1 MLQRLLTLLLLSLIL
16 LPPAARADDAID
28 QIEALL
34 QSVPKSDTPENQ
46 KLRESYQQ
54 ALQFA
59 REAERYREQSK
70 AYQQI
75 LIDYPKESARLKES
89 LHNYQPADRPPL
101 TSLKEEPLRQAIGLS
116 SNRQL
121 NLRKERQGVMDSLNQ
136 LESTGQEYHLR
147 VDDLRKQLQL
157 TRSQLERLSFS
168 SESDRQQEAQLLL
181 TRMKEQSLSD
191 RIQMLELEQ
200 LSAQQRND
208 LGKLKLQELNLAI
221 ADEDEWQAS
230 LLTQQNQLRR
240 EKTEQALEESERLRK
255 QLTTDMPLLLEQ
267 QQQNQALSIQ
277 LGTLEDQIERV
288 QDEQRSVDKNLFE
301 LNELVNSVR
310 EQLEWLQISNA
321 YGENLRSKLSD
332 LPPLFPL
339 DKLESA
345 IVNARMAKY
354 QYESEQDGL
363 KDTRQLRDKLLA
375 EEEVTLD
382 RPQLSVLDN
391 LLKAR
396 RQLLTRL
403 NDASDTLIQEQTRL
417 KLLYSRQ
424 NSKIDEI
431 REISASHLFWM
442 PDVRPFTPQVMLG
455 IPAALTLAFNPDN
468 WLQLPYAI
476 AENNPLSLTLAGIG
490 LLVLA
495 WSWFKLAR
503 HLNQYCDHIAP
514 RIGKVTQDKFSL
526 TSRLLLRS
534 LLASLPLPAMVLMV
548 RGLLEGA
555 WQYPFAVAIAR
566 GLGEIWFL
574 LLALVMAR
582 HLTLEKGILIHHF
595 RWPKERVQQV
605 WNQFRTLLLVLI
617 PSFFVQG
624 MANSYQEHA
633 FYDSLGRM
641 AFMIGALWLLLFFA
655 RLNRERLPL
664 TWGQSDMTKPHLL
677 HHFIWNSLML
687 APLLAVIGALFG
699 YFYTSRILLRQLEL
713 SLLMGLGCLL
723 VYYLAR
729 RWMLIQRRRL
739 AFERAKSK
747 RAEILA
753 QRGRDDNQEELSSE
767 IPDVV
772 EETELDLDTI
782 SAQSLGL
789 VRTLLM
795 LGFTMLVVVQWSDLN
810 SAFSF
815 LSNIE
820 VWQVS
825 SKIGGIEQLS
835 AITLQDLMLTA
846 FVFILTVVTARNL
859 PGLMELTLLQHL
871 SLSPGT
877 GFALTTTSK
886 YLVILIGALTGFSML
901 GIDWSKTQWL
911 VAALSVGLGF
921 GLQEIFANFVSGL
934 IILFEKPIRLGDT
947 VTIRDLTGTVTK
959 IKTRATTIVDWDRK
973 EIIVPNKAFITEQF
987 INWSLSD
994 AITRVKLRIRIG
1006 LTRDP
1011 KLVQRILE
1019 ESIQAST
1026 LVLETPTPEVFLIE
1040 FTDSALIYEIR
1051 LYVNNMDHR
1060 MPITHEV
1067 HSLVLEKMQQ
1077 QGLTLPHQQIDI
1089 HLSRG

>member
-1 MLQRLLTLLLLSLIL
+1 MLQRLLCLMLCLSL
-16 LPPAARADDAID
+16 LPFSAAQADDAVT
-28 QIEALL
+28 QVEELL
-34 QSVPKSDTPENQ
+34 QSIPKTDSPENQ
-46 KLRESYQQ
+46 QLRESYQQ
-54 ALQFA
+54 ALQYA
-59 REAERYREQSK
+59 RDAQRYREQGK

-89 LHNYQPADRPPL
+89 LHNYQPQSRPPL
-101 TSLKEEPLRQAIGLS
+101 SSLKEEALRQAISLS
-116 SNRQL
+116 SNRQI
-121 NLRKERQGVMDSLNQ
+121 NLRKERQAVTDSLNQ
-136 LESTGQEYHLR
+136 LESTGQEYHVR
-147 VDDLRKQLQL
+147 VDELRKQLLQ
-157 TRSQLERLSFS
+157 TRSQLDRLSFS
-168 SESDRQQEAQLLL
+168 NESDRLQEAQQLA
-181 TRMKEQSLSD
+181 TRLKEQSLSD

-221 ADEDEWQAS
+221 TDEDEWQNS
-230 LLTQQNQLRR
+230 LLNQQNQLRR
-240 EKTEQALEESERLRK
+240 EKTEQALAESERLRR
-255 QLTTDMPLLLEQ
+255 QLTSDLPLLQEQ
-267 QQQNQALSIQ
+267 QQQNQALSLQ
-277 LGTLEDQIERV
+277 LGALEDQIERV
-288 QDEQRSVDKNLFE
+288 QDEQRGIDTSLSGLSD
-301 LNELVNSVR
+301 LVNSVR

-321 YGENLRSKLSD
+321 YGENLRSKLAD
-332 LPPLFPL
+332 LPAYFPL
-339 DKLESA
+339 EKLESD
-345 IVNARMAKY
+345 IVKARMAKY
-354 QYESEQDGL
+354 QYETEQDAL
-363 KDTRQLRDKLLA
+363 KDPVQIRNNLLSGD
-375 EEEVTLD
+375 EITLD
-382 RPQLSVLDN
+382 RAQRAVLDN

-442 PDVRPFTPQVMLG
+442 PDVRPLTPAVLLG
-455 IPAALTLAFNPDN
+455 VPTALSLLLDPVN
-468 WLQLPYAI
+468 WLQLPRAI
-476 AENNPLSLTLAGIG
+476 VENNPMTLTLAGLG

-495 WSWFKLAR
+495 WCWAKLGR
-503 HLNQYCDHIAP
+503 HLVQYSHYIAP

-526 TSRLLLRS
+526 TSRLLVRS
-534 LLASLPLPAMVLMV
+534 LLAALPLPAMVLMM
-548 RGLLEGA
+548 RGLLDGA
-555 WQYPFAVAIAR
+555 WQYPFAVAVAR

-574 LLALVMAR
+574 LLALLVAR
-582 HLTLEKGILIHHF
+582 HLTLEKGILILHF
-595 RWPKERVQQV
+595 RWPKESVQRV
-605 WNQFRTLLLVLI
+605 WGQFRTLLLVLI

-633 FYDSLGRM
+633 VYDSLGRL
-641 AFMIGALWLLLFFA
+641 AFIIGALWLLLFFA

-664 TWGQSDMTKPHLL
+664 TWGQADMTKPHLL

-687 APLLAVIGALFG
+687 APLLAVLGSLFG

-713 SLLMGLGCLL
+713 SLLAGLGCLL
-723 VYYLAR
+723 IYYLAH

-739 AFERAKSK
+739 AFDRAKSK

-753 QRGRDDNQEELSSE
+753 QREREDDDLSSE
-767 IPDVV
+767 IPDAV
-772 EETELDLDTI
+772 EEPELDLDTI

-815 LSNIE
+815 LSSIE

-825 SKIGGIEQLS
+825 SKVAGIEQLS

-846 FVFILTVVTARNL
+846 FAFILTVVTARNL

-877 GFALTTTSK
+877 GFALTTVSK

-1006 LTRDP
+1006 LTQEP
-1011 KLVQRILE
+1011 KRVQQLLE
-1019 ESIQAST
+1019 QCVQEST
-1026 LVLETPTPEVFLIE
+1026 LVLDTPTPEVFLIE

-1067 HSLVLEKMQQ
+1067 HSLILEKLNQLGMP
-1077 QGLTLPHQQIDI
+1077 LPHQQIDI
-1089 HLSRG
+1089 RMSRG

>member
-1 MLQRLLTLLLLSLIL
+1 MLQRLLTLLLLSIFL
-16 LPPAARADDAID
+16 LPSAVRADDAIA
-28 QIEALL
+28 QAESLL

-59 REAERYREQSK
+59 REAQRYREQSK

-89 LHNYQPADRPPL
+89 LHNYQPAARPPL
-101 TSLKEEPLRQAIGLS
+101 TSLKEEALRQAIGLG

-147 VDDLRKQLQL
+147 VDELRKQLQL
-157 TRSQLERLSFS
+157 TRGQLERLGFS
-168 SESDRQQEAQLLL
+168 SESDRLQEAQLLL

-208 LGKLKLQELNLAI
+208 LGKLKLQELKLAI

-240 EKTEQALEESERLRK
+240 DKTEQALKESERLRK

-267 QQQNQALSIQ
+267 QQKNQALSIQ

-310 EQLEWLQISNA
+310 EQLEWLQVSNA
-321 YGENLRSKLSD
+321 FGENLRSKLSD
-332 LPPLFPL
+332 LPPHFPL

-354 QYESEQDGL
+354 QYESEQDSL
-363 KDTRQLRDKLLA
+363 KDTRQLRDKLIA

-382 RPQLSVLDN
+382 RPQQAVLDN

-396 RQLLTRL
+396 RLLLTRL

-431 REISASHLFWM
+431 REISASHLFWL
-442 PDVRPFTPQVMLG
+442 PDVRPLTPQVMLG

-476 AENNPLSLTLAGIG
+476 AENSPLSLTLAGTG
-490 LLVLA
+490 LLALI
-495 WSWFKLAR
+495 WCWFKLAR
-503 HLNQYCDHIAP
+503 HLNRYCDHIAP
-514 RIGKVTQDKFSL
+514 RVGKVTQDKFSL

-534 LLASLPLPAMVLMV
+534 LLAALPLPAMVLMV

-555 WQYPFAVAIAR
+555 WQYPFAVAVAR

-582 HLTLEKGILIHHF
+582 HLTLERGILIHHF
-595 RWPKERVQQV
+595 RWPRAQVQKV
-605 WNQFRTLLLVLI
+605 WGQFRTLLLVLI

-655 RLNRERLPL
+655 RLNRERLPI

-677 HHFIWNSLML
+677 HHFVWNSLML
-687 APLLAVIGALFG
+687 APLMAVIGSLFG
-699 YFYTSRILLRQLEL
+699 YFFTSRTLLRQLEL

-739 AFERAKSK
+739 AFERAKIK

-753 QRGRDDNQEELSSE
+753 QRGRDEHQEELSSE

-772 EETELDLDTI
+772 EDTELDLDTI

-795 LGFTMLVVVQWSDLN
+795 LGFTMLLVVQWSDLN

-815 LSNIE
+815 LSTIE

-846 FVFILTVVTARNL
+846 FVFILTIVTARNL

-886 YLVILIGALTGFSML
+886 YLVILLGALTGFSML

-994 AITRVKLRIRIG
+994 AITRVKLKIRIG

-1019 ESIQAST
+1019 ESIQASS

-1077 QGLTLPHQQIDI
+1077 QGLPLPHQQIDI

>member
-1 MLQRLLTLLLLSLIL
+1 MLQRLLCLMLCLSL
-16 LPPAARADDAID
+16 LPLSAQADDAIT
-28 QIEALL
+28 QVEELL
-34 QSVPKSDTPENQ
+34 QSVPKAETPENQ
-46 KLRESYQQ
+46 QLRESYQQ
-54 ALQFA
+54 ALQHA
-59 REAERYREQSK
+59 RDAQRYREQSK

-89 LHNYQPADRPPL
+89 LHNYQPQPRPPL
-101 TSLKEEPLRQAIGLS
+101 SSLKEEALSQAISLS
-116 SNRQL
+116 NNRQL
-121 NLRKERQGVMDSLNQ
+121 NLRKERQGVTDALNQ
-136 LESTGQEYHLR
+136 LESTGQEYHQR
-147 VDDLRKQLQL
+147 VDELRKQLQQ
-157 TRSQLERLSFS
+157 TRALLDRLSFS
-168 SESDRQQEAQLLL
+168 SQSDRLQEAQQLAARL
-181 TRMKEQSLSD
+181 KEQSLSD

-221 ADEDEWQAS
+221 TDEDEWQAS
-230 LLTQQNQLRR
+230 LLAQQNQLRR
-240 EKTEQALEESERLRK
+240 EKTEQALAESERLRK
-255 QLTTDMPLLLEQ
+255 QLTSDLPLLQEQ

-277 LGTLEDQIERV
+277 LGALEEQIERV
-288 QDEQRSVDKNLFE
+288 QDEQRDIDKSLSA
-301 LNELVNSVR
+301 LGDLVNSVR

-321 YGENLRSKLSD
+321 YGENLRSKLAD
-332 LPPLFPL
+332 LPAYFPL
-339 DKLESA
+339 EKLESA
-345 IVNARMAKY
+345 IVKARMAKY
-354 QYESEQDGL
+354 QYETEQDAL
-363 KDTRQLRDKLLA
+363 KDPAQVSAQLLGNDGLA
-375 EEEVTLD
+375 LD
-382 RPQLSVLDN
+382 RAQRSVLDN

-403 NDASDTLIQEQTRL
+403 NDTADTLIQEQTRL

-431 REISASHLFWM
+431 RDLSASHLFWM
-442 PDVRPFTPQVMLG
+442 PDVRPLSPAVLFGV
-455 IPAALTLAFNPDN
+455 PAALGLLLDPAN
-468 WLQLPYAI
+468 WLQLPRAI
-476 AENNPLSLTLAGIG
+476 AENSPMSLTLAGLG
-490 LLVLA
+490 LLVLG
-495 WSWFKLAR
+495 WCWVKLAR
-503 HLNQYCDHIAP
+503 HLTQYSQYIAP

-526 TSRLLLRS
+526 TSRLLMRS
-534 LLASLPLPAMVLMV
+534 LLAALPLPAMVLMLH
-548 RGLLEGA
+548 GLLDGA
-555 WQYPFAVAIAR
+555 WQYPFAVAVAR
-566 GLGEIWFL
+566 GLGEIGFL
-574 LLALVMAR
+574 LLALLLAR
-582 HLTLEKGILIHHF
+582 HLSLDKGILILHF
-595 RWPKERVQQV
+595 RWQKERVQRV
-605 WNQFRTLLLVLI
+605 WSQFRTLLLVLI
-617 PSFFVQG
+617 PCFFVQG
-624 MANSYQEHA
+624 MASSYQEHA
-633 FYDSLGRM
+633 FYDTLGRL
-641 AFMIGALWLLLFFA
+641 AFIVGALWLLLFFA
-655 RLNRERLPL
+655 RLNREKLPL
-664 TWGQSDMTKPHLL
+664 TWGQADMSKPHLL
-677 HHFIWNSLML
+677 HHFIWNCLML
-687 APLLAVIGALFG
+687 APLLAVLGSLFG
-699 YFYTSRILLRQLEL
+699 YFYTSRTLLRQLEL

-723 VYYLAR
+723 VYYLAH

-739 AFERAKSK
+739 AFDRAKSK

-753 QRGRDDNQEELSSE
+753 QREREEDDLSSE

-772 EETELDLDTI
+772 EEPELDLDTI

-825 SKIGGIEQLS
+825 SKVAGIEQLS

-859 PGLMELTLLQHL
+859 PGLMELSLLQHL

-886 YLVILIGALTGFSML
+886 YLVLLIGALTGFSML

-1006 LTRDP
+1006 LTQEP
-1011 KLVQRILE
+1011 KRVQQLLE
-1019 ESIQAST
+1019 QCVREST
-1026 LVLETPTPEVFLIE
+1026 LVLDTPTPEVFLIE

-1067 HSLVLEKMQQ
+1067 HSLILEKLHSVGMH
-1077 QGLTLPHQQIDI
+1077 LPHQQIDI
-1089 HLSRG
+1089 RMSRG

>member
-1 MLQRLLTLLLLSLIL
+1 MLQRLLCLMLCLSL
-16 LPPAARADDAID
+16 LPFSAAQADDAVT
-28 QIEALL
+28 QVEELL
-34 QSVPKSDTPENQ
+34 QSVPKTDSPENQ
-46 KLRESYQQ
+46 QLRESYQQ
-54 ALQFA
+54 ALQYA
-59 REAERYREQSK
+59 RDAQRYREQGK

-89 LHNYQPADRPPL
+89 LHDYQPQSRPPL
-101 TSLKEEPLRQAIGLS
+101 SSLKEEALRQAIGLS
-116 SNRQL
+116 SNRQI
-121 NLRKERQGVMDSLNQ
+121 NLRKERQAVTDSLNQ
-136 LESTGQEYHLR
+136 LESTGQEYHVR
-147 VDDLRKQLQL
+147 VDELRKQLLQ
-157 TRSQLERLSFS
+157 TRSQLDRLSFS
-168 SESDRQQEAQLLL
+168 NESDRLQEAQQLA
-181 TRMKEQSLSD
+181 TRLKEQSLSD

-221 ADEDEWQAS
+221 TDEDEWQNS
-230 LLTQQNQLRR
+230 LLNQQNQLRR
-240 EKTEQALEESERLRK
+240 EKTEQALAESERLRR
-255 QLTTDMPLLLEQ
+255 QLTSDLPLLQEQ
-267 QQQNQALSIQ
+267 QQQNQALSLQ
-277 LGTLEDQIERV
+277 LGALEDQIERV
-288 QDEQRSVDKNLFE
+288 QDEQRGIDTSLSG
-301 LNELVNSVR
+301 LNDLVNSVR

-321 YGENLRSKLSD
+321 YGENLRSKLAD
-332 LPPLFPL
+332 LPNYFPL
-339 DKLESA
+339 EKLESD
-345 IVNARMAKY
+345 IVKARMAKY
-354 QYESEQDGL
+354 QYETEQDAL
-363 KDTRQLRDKLLA
+363 KDTVQIRNNLLSGD
-375 EEEVTLD
+375 EITLD
-382 RPQLSVLDN
+382 RAQQAVLDN

-442 PDVRPFTPQVMLG
+442 PDVRPLTPAVLLG
-455 IPAALTLAFNPDN
+455 VPTALSLLLDPVN
-468 WLQLPYAI
+468 WLQLPRAI
-476 AENNPLSLTLAGIG
+476 VENNPMTLTLAGLG

-495 WSWFKLAR
+495 WCWAKLGR
-503 HLNQYCDHIAP
+503 HLVHYSHYIAP

-526 TSRLLLRS
+526 TSRLLVRS
-534 LLASLPLPAMVLMV
+534 LLAALPLPAMVLMM
-548 RGLLEGA
+548 RGLLDGA
-555 WQYPFAVAIAR
+555 WQYPFAVAVAR

-574 LLALVMAR
+574 LLALLVAR
-582 HLTLEKGILIHHF
+582 HLTLEKGILILHF
-595 RWPKERVQQV
+595 RWPKEPVQRV
-605 WNQFRTLLLVLI
+605 WGQFRTLLLVLI

-633 FYDSLGRM
+633 FYDSLGRL
-641 AFMIGALWLLLFFA
+641 AFIVGALWLLLFFA
-655 RLNRERLPL
+655 RLNREKLPL
-664 TWGQSDMTKPHLL
+664 TWGQADMTKPHLL

-687 APLLAVIGALFG
+687 APLLAVLGSLFG

-713 SLLMGLGCLL
+713 SLLAGLGCLL
-723 VYYLAR
+723 VYYLAH

-739 AFERAKSK
+739 AFDRAKSK

-753 QRGRDDNQEELSSE
+753 QRERDEDDLSSE

-772 EETELDLDTI
+772 EEPELDLDTI

-815 LSNIE
+815 LSSIE

-825 SKIGGIEQLS
+825 SKVAGIEQLS

-846 FVFILTVVTARNL
+846 FAFILTVVTARNL

-877 GFALTTTSK
+877 GFALTTVSK

-1006 LTRDP
+1006 LIQEP
-1011 KLVQRILE
+1011 KRVQQLLE
-1019 ESIQAST
+1019 QCVQEST
-1026 LVLETPTPEVFLIE
+1026 LVLDTPTPEVFLIE

-1067 HSLVLEKMQQ
+1067 HSLILEKLNQLGMP
-1077 QGLTLPHQQIDI
+1077 LPHQQIDI
-1089 HLSRG
+1089 RMSRG

>member
-1 MLQRLLTLLLLSLIL
+1 MLQRLLCLMLCLSLF
-16 LPPAARADDAID
+16 PFSAVQADDAIT
-28 QIEALL
+28 QVEELL
-34 QSVPKSDTPENQ
+34 QSIPKTDTPENQ
-46 KLRESYQQ
+46 QLRESYQQ
-54 ALQFA
+54 ALQYA
-59 REAERYREQSK
+59 RDAQRYREQGK

-75 LIDYPKESARLKES
+75 LIDYPKESARLKEG
-89 LHNYQPADRPPL
+89 LHNYQPQSRPSL
-101 TSLKEEPLRQAIGLS
+101 SSLKEDALRQAISLS

-121 NLRKERQGVMDSLNQ
+121 NLRKERQAVTDSLNQ

-147 VDDLRKQLQL
+147 VDELRKQLLQ
-157 TRSQLERLSFS
+157 TRSLLDRLSFS
-168 SESDRQQEAQLLL
+168 NESDRLQEAQQLA
-181 TRMKEQSLSD
+181 TRLKEQSLSD

-221 ADEDEWQAS
+221 TDEDEWQTS
-230 LLTQQNQLRR
+230 LLAQQNQLRR
-240 EKTEQALEESERLRK
+240 DKTEQALAESERLRR
-255 QLTTDMPLLLEQ
+255 QLTSDLPLLQEQ
-267 QQQNQALSIQ
+267 QQQNQALSLQ
-277 LGTLEDQIERV
+277 LGALEDQIERV
-288 QDEQRSVDKNLFE
+288 QDEQRGVDTSLSG

-321 YGENLRSKLSD
+321 YGENLRSKLAD
-332 LPPLFPL
+332 LPAYFPL
-339 DKLESA
+339 ERLESA
-345 IVNARMAKY
+345 IVKARMAKY
-354 QYESEQDGL
+354 QYETEQDAL
-363 KDTRQLRDKLLA
+363 KDPVQLRNSLLSGDGI
-375 EEEVTLD
+375 TLD
-382 RPQLSVLDN
+382 RAQRAVLDN

-431 REISASHLFWM
+431 RELSASHLFWM
-442 PDVRPFTPQVMLG
+442 PDVRPLSPAVLLG
-455 IPAALTLAFNPDN
+455 VPAALGLAFNPAN
-468 WLQLPYAI
+468 WLQLPRAI
-476 AENNPLSLTLAGIG
+476 AENNPLSLTLAGLG
-490 LLVLA
+490 LLGLA
-495 WSWFKLAR
+495 WCWLKLAR
-503 HLNQYCDHIAP
+503 HLIQYSQYIAP

-526 TSRLLLRS
+526 TSRLLVRS
-534 LLASLPLPAMVLMV
+534 VLAALPLPAMVLMV
-548 RGLLEGA
+548 HGLLDGA
-555 WQYPFAVAIAR
+555 WQYPFAMAVAR

-574 LLALVMAR
+574 LLALLVAR
-582 HLTLEKGILIHHF
+582 HLTLEKGILILHF
-595 RWPKERVQQV
+595 RWQKERVQRV
-605 WNQFRTLLLVLI
+605 WGQFRTLLLVLI

-624 MANSYQEHA
+624 MASSYQEHA
-633 FYDSLGRM
+633 FYDSLGRL
-641 AFMIGALWLLLFFA
+641 AFIIGALWLLLFFA
-655 RLNRERLPL
+655 RLNREKLPL
-664 TWGQSDMTKPHLL
+664 TWGQADMTKPHLL

-687 APLLAVIGALFG
+687 APLLAVLGALFG
-699 YFYTSRILLRQLEL
+699 YFYTSRTLLRQLEL
-713 SLLMGLGCLL
+713 SLLAGLGCLL
-723 VYYLAR
+723 VYYLAH

-739 AFERAKSK
+739 AFDRAKQK

-753 QRGRDDNQEELSSE
+753 QREREEDDLSSE

-772 EETELDLDTI
+772 EEPELDLDTI

-815 LSNIE
+815 LSSIE

-825 SKIGGIEQLS
+825 SKVAGIEQLS
-835 AITLQDLMLTA
+835 AITLQDLMLTVFA
-846 FVFILTVVTARNL
+846 FILTVVTARNL

-877 GFALTTTSK
+877 GFALTTVSK
-886 YLVILIGALTGFSML
+886 YLVLLIGALTGFSML

-994 AITRVKLRIRIG
+994 AITRVRLRIRIG
-1006 LTRDP
+1006 LTQNP
-1011 KLVQRILE
+1011 KQVQQLLE
-1019 ESIQAST
+1019 QSVREST
-1026 LVLETPTPEVFLIE
+1026 LVLDTPAPEVFLIE

-1067 HSLVLEKMQQ
+1067 HSLILEKLGQVGMH
-1077 QGLTLPHQQIDI
+1077 LPHQQIDI
-1089 HLSRG
+1089 RMSRG

>member
-1 MLQRLLTLLLLSLIL
+1 MLQRLLCLMLCLSL
-16 LPPAARADDAID
+16 LPFSAAQADDAVT
-28 QIEALL
+28 QVEELL
-34 QSVPKSDTPENQ
+34 QSVPKTDSPENQ
-46 KLRESYQQ
+46 QLRESYQQ
-54 ALQFA
+54 ALQYA
-59 REAERYREQSK
+59 RDAQRYREQGK

-89 LHNYQPADRPPL
+89 LHNYQPQSRPPL
-101 TSLKEEPLRQAIGLS
+101 SSLKEEALRQAIGLS
-116 SNRQL
+116 SNRQI
-121 NLRKERQGVMDSLNQ
+121 NLRKERQAVTDSLNQ
-136 LESTGQEYHLR
+136 LESTGQEYHVR
-147 VDDLRKQLQL
+147 VDELRKQLLQ
-157 TRSQLERLSFS
+157 TRSQLDRLSFS
-168 SESDRQQEAQLLL
+168 NESDRLQEAQQLA
-181 TRMKEQSLSD
+181 TRLKEQSLSD

-221 ADEDEWQAS
+221 TDEDEWQNS
-230 LLTQQNQLRR
+230 LLNQQNQLRR
-240 EKTEQALEESERLRK
+240 EKTEQALAESERLRR
-255 QLTTDMPLLLEQ
+255 QLTSDLPLLQEQ
-267 QQQNQALSIQ
+267 QQQNQALSLQ
-277 LGTLEDQIERV
+277 LGALEDQIERV
-288 QDEQRSVDKNLFE
+288 QDEQRGIDTSLSG
-301 LNELVNSVR
+301 LNDLVNSVR

-321 YGENLRSKLSD
+321 YGENLRSKLAD
-332 LPPLFPL
+332 LPNYFPL
-339 DKLESA
+339 EKLESD
-345 IVNARMAKY
+345 IVKARMAKY
-354 QYESEQDGL
+354 QYETEQDAL
-363 KDTRQLRDKLLA
+363 KDTVQIRNNLLSGD
-375 EEEVTLD
+375 EITLD
-382 RPQLSVLDN
+382 RAQQAVLDN

-442 PDVRPFTPQVMLG
+442 PDVRPLTPAVLLG
-455 IPAALTLAFNPDN
+455 VPTALSLLLDPVN
-468 WLQLPYAI
+468 WLQLPRAI
-476 AENNPLSLTLAGIG
+476 VENNPMTLTLAGLG

-495 WSWFKLAR
+495 WCWAKLGR
-503 HLNQYCDHIAP
+503 HLVQYSHYIAP

-526 TSRLLLRS
+526 TSRLLVRS
-534 LLASLPLPAMVLMV
+534 LLAALPLPAMVLMM
-548 RGLLEGA
+548 RGLLDGA
-555 WQYPFAVAIAR
+555 WQYPFAVAVAR

-574 LLALVMAR
+574 LLALLVAR
-582 HLTLEKGILIHHF
+582 HLTLEKGILILHF
-595 RWPKERVQQV
+595 RWPKEPVQRV
-605 WNQFRTLLLVLI
+605 WGQFRTLLLVLI

-633 FYDSLGRM
+633 FYDSLGRL
-641 AFMIGALWLLLFFA
+641 AFIVGALWLLLFFA
-655 RLNRERLPL
+655 RLNREKLPL
-664 TWGQSDMTKPHLL
+664 TWGQADMTKPHLL

-687 APLLAVIGALFG
+687 APLLAVLGSLFG

-713 SLLMGLGCLL
+713 SLLAGLGCLL
-723 VYYLAR
+723 VYYLAH

-739 AFERAKSK
+739 AFDRAKSK

-753 QRGRDDNQEELSSE
+753 QRERDEDDLSSE

-772 EETELDLDTI
+772 EEPELDLDTI

-815 LSNIE
+815 LSSIE

-825 SKIGGIEQLS
+825 SKVAGIEQLS

-846 FVFILTVVTARNL
+846 FAFILTVVTARNL

-877 GFALTTTSK
+877 GFALTTVSK

-973 EIIVPNKAFITEQF
+973 EI
-987 INWSLSD
+987 
-994 AITRVKLRIRIG
+994 
-1006 LTRDP
+1006 
-1011 KLVQRILE
+1011 
-1019 ESIQAST
+1019 
-1026 LVLETPTPEVFLIE
+1026 
-1040 FTDSALIYEIR
+1040 
-1051 LYVNNMDHR
+1051 
-1060 MPITHEV
+1060 
-1067 HSLVLEKMQQ
+1067 
-1077 QGLTLPHQQIDI
+1077 
-1089 HLSRG
+1089 

>member
-1 MLQRLLTLLLLSLIL
+1 MLQRLLCLMLYLSL
-16 LPPAARADDAID
+16 LPFSAVQADDAVT
-28 QIEALL
+28 QVEELL
-34 QSVPKSDTPENQ
+34 QSVPKTDSLENQ
-46 KLRESYQQ
+46 QLRESYQQ
-54 ALQFA
+54 ALQYA
-59 REAERYREQSK
+59 RDAQRYREQGK

-89 LHNYQPADRPPL
+89 LHNYQPQPRPPL
-101 TSLKEEPLRQAIGLS
+101 SSLKEETLRQAISLS
-116 SNRQL
+116 SNRQI
-121 NLRKERQGVMDSLNQ
+121 NLRKERQAVTDSLNQ
-136 LESTGQEYHLR
+136 LESTGQEYHVR
-147 VDDLRKQLQL
+147 VDELRKQLLQ
-157 TRSQLERLSFS
+157 TRSQLDRLSFS
-168 SESDRQQEAQLLL
+168 NESDRLQEAQQLA
-181 TRMKEQSLSD
+181 TRLKEQSLSD

-221 ADEDEWQAS
+221 TDEDEWQNS
-230 LLTQQNQLRR
+230 LLAQQNQLRR
-240 EKTEQALEESERLRK
+240 EKTVQALAESERLRR
-255 QLTTDMPLLLEQ
+255 QLTSDLPLLQEQ
-267 QQQNQALSIQ
+267 QQQNQALSLQ
-277 LGTLEDQIERV
+277 LGALEDQIERV
-288 QDEQRSVDKNLFE
+288 QDEQRGVDTSLSG
-301 LNELVNSVR
+301 LNDLVNSVR

-321 YGENLRSKLSD
+321 YGENLRSKLAD
-332 LPPLFPL
+332 LPAYFPL
-339 DKLESA
+339 EKLESD
-345 IVNARMAKY
+345 IVKARMAKY
-354 QYESEQDGL
+354 QYETEQDAL
-363 KDTRQLRDKLLA
+363 KDPAQIRNELLSGD
-375 EEEVTLD
+375 EITLD
-382 RPQLSVLDN
+382 RAQRAVLDN

-442 PDVRPFTPQVMLG
+442 PDVRPLTPAVLLG
-455 IPAALTLAFNPDN
+455 VPTALSLLLDPVN
-468 WLQLPYAI
+468 WLQLPRAI
-476 AENNPLSLTLAGIG
+476 VENNPMTLTLAGLG

-495 WSWFKLAR
+495 WCWAKLGR
-503 HLNQYCDHIAP
+503 HLVQYSHYIAP

-526 TSRLLLRS
+526 TSRLLMRS
-534 LLASLPLPAMVLMV
+534 LLAALPLPAMVLMV
-548 RGLLEGA
+548 RGLLDGA
-555 WQYPFAVAIAR
+555 WQYPFAVAVAR

-574 LLALVMAR
+574 LLALLVAR
-582 HLTLEKGILIHHF
+582 HLTLEKGILILHF
-595 RWPKERVQQV
+595 RWQKERVQKV
-605 WNQFRTLLLVLI
+605 WGQFRTLLLVLI

-633 FYDSLGRM
+633 FYDSLGRL
-641 AFMIGALWLLLFFA
+641 AFIVGALWLLLFFA
-655 RLNRERLPL
+655 RLNREKLPL
-664 TWGQSDMTKPHLL
+664 TWGQADMTKPHLL

-687 APLLAVIGALFG
+687 APLLAVLGTLFG

-713 SLLMGLGCLL
+713 SLLAGLGCLL
-723 VYYLAR
+723 VYYLAH

-739 AFERAKSK
+739 AFDRAKSK

-753 QRGRDDNQEELSSE
+753 QREREDDDLSSE

-772 EETELDLDTI
+772 EEPELDLDTI

-795 LGFTMLVVVQWSDLN
+795 LGFTMLVLVQWSDLN

-815 LSNIE
+815 LSSIE

-825 SKIGGIEQLS
+825 SKVAGIEQLS

-846 FVFILTVVTARNL
+846 FAFILTVVTARNL

-877 GFALTTTSK
+877 GFALTTVSK

-1006 LTRDP
+1006 LTQEP
-1011 KLVQRILE
+1011 KRVQQLLE
-1019 ESIQAST
+1019 QCVQEST
-1026 LVLETPTPEVFLIE
+1026 LVLDTPTPEVFLIE

-1067 HSLVLEKMQQ
+1067 HSLILEKLNQLGMH
-1077 QGLTLPHQQIDI
+1077 LPHQQIDI
-1089 HLSRG
+1089 RMSRG

>member
-1 MLQRLLTLLLLSLIL
+1 MLQRLLCLMLCLSL
-16 LPPAARADDAID
+16 LPFSAVQADDAVT
-28 QIEALL
+28 QVEELL
-34 QSVPKSDTPENQ
+34 QSVPKTDSLENQ
-46 KLRESYQQ
+46 QLRESYQQ
-54 ALQFA
+54 ALQYA
-59 REAERYREQSK
+59 RDAQRYREQGK

-89 LHNYQPADRPPL
+89 LHNYQPQPRPPL
-101 TSLKEEPLRQAIGLS
+101 SSLKEETLRQAISLS
-116 SNRQL
+116 SNRQI
-121 NLRKERQGVMDSLNQ
+121 NLRKERQAVTDSLNQ
-136 LESTGQEYHLR
+136 LESTGQEYHVR
-147 VDDLRKQLQL
+147 VDELRKQLLQ
-157 TRSQLERLSFS
+157 TRSQLDRLSFS
-168 SESDRQQEAQLLL
+168 NESDRLQEAQQLA
-181 TRMKEQSLSD
+181 TRLKEQSLSD

-221 ADEDEWQAS
+221 TDEDEWQNS
-230 LLTQQNQLRR
+230 LLAQQNQLRR
-240 EKTEQALEESERLRK
+240 EKTVQALAESERLRR
-255 QLTTDMPLLLEQ
+255 QLTSDLPLLQEQ
-267 QQQNQALSIQ
+267 QQQNQALSLQ
-277 LGTLEDQIERV
+277 LGALEDQIERV
-288 QDEQRSVDKNLFE
+288 QDEQRGVDTSLSG
-301 LNELVNSVR
+301 LNDLVNSVR

-321 YGENLRSKLSD
+321 YGENLRSKLAD
-332 LPPLFPL
+332 LPAYFPL
-339 DKLESA
+339 EKLESD
-345 IVNARMAKY
+345 IVKARMAKY
-354 QYESEQDGL
+354 QYETEQDAL
-363 KDTRQLRDKLLA
+363 KDPAQIRNELLSGD
-375 EEEVTLD
+375 EITLD
-382 RPQLSVLDN
+382 RAQRAVLDN

-442 PDVRPFTPQVMLG
+442 PDVRPLTPAVLLG
-455 IPAALTLAFNPDN
+455 VPTALSLLLDPVN
-468 WLQLPYAI
+468 WLQLPRAI
-476 AENNPLSLTLAGIG
+476 VENNPMTLTLAGLG

-495 WSWFKLAR
+495 WCWAKLGR
-503 HLNQYCDHIAP
+503 HLVQYSHYIAP

-526 TSRLLLRS
+526 TSRLLMRS
-534 LLASLPLPAMVLMV
+534 LLAALPLPAMVLMM
-548 RGLLEGA
+548 RGLLDGA
-555 WQYPFAVAIAR
+555 WQYPFAVAVAR

-574 LLALVMAR
+574 LLALLVAR
-582 HLTLEKGILIHHF
+582 HLTLEKGILILHF
-595 RWPKERVQQV
+595 RWQKERVQKV
-605 WNQFRTLLLVLI
+605 WGQFRTLLLVLI

-633 FYDSLGRM
+633 FYDSLGRL
-641 AFMIGALWLLLFFA
+641 AFIVGALWLLLFFA
-655 RLNRERLPL
+655 RLNREKLPL
-664 TWGQSDMTKPHLL
+664 TWGQADMTKPHLL

-687 APLLAVIGALFG
+687 APLLAVLGTLFG

-713 SLLMGLGCLL
+713 SLLAGLGCLL
-723 VYYLAR
+723 VYYLAH

-739 AFERAKSK
+739 AFDRAKSK

-753 QRGRDDNQEELSSE
+753 QREREEDDLSSE

-772 EETELDLDTI
+772 EEPELDLDTI

-795 LGFTMLVVVQWSDLN
+795 LGFTMLVLVQWSDLN

-815 LSNIE
+815 LSSIE

-825 SKIGGIEQLS
+825 SKVAGIEQLS

-846 FVFILTVVTARNL
+846 FAFILTVVTARNL

-877 GFALTTTSK
+877 GFALTTVSK

-1006 LTRDP
+1006 LTQEP
-1011 KLVQRILE
+1011 KRVQQLLE
-1019 ESIQAST
+1019 QCVQEST
-1026 LVLETPTPEVFLIE
+1026 LVLDTPTPEVFLIE

-1067 HSLVLEKMQQ
+1067 HSLILEKLNQLGMH
-1077 QGLTLPHQQIDI
+1077 LPHQQIDI
-1089 HLSRG
+1089 RMSRG

>member
-1 MLQRLLTLLLLSLIL
+1 MLQRLLCLMLCLSL
-16 LPPAARADDAID
+16 LPFSAAQADDAVT
-28 QIEALL
+28 QVEELL
-34 QSVPKSDTPENQ
+34 QSVPKTDSPENQ
-46 KLRESYQQ
+46 QLRESYQQ
-54 ALQFA
+54 ALQYA
-59 REAERYREQSK
+59 RDAQRYREQGK

-89 LHNYQPADRPPL
+89 LHNYQPQSRPPL
-101 TSLKEEPLRQAIGLS
+101 SSLKEEALRQAIGLS
-116 SNRQL
+116 SNRQI
-121 NLRKERQGVMDSLNQ
+121 NLRKERQAVTDSLNQ
-136 LESTGQEYHLR
+136 LESTGQEYHVR
-147 VDDLRKQLQL
+147 VDELRKQLLQ
-157 TRSQLERLSFS
+157 TRSQLDRLSFS
-168 SESDRQQEAQLLL
+168 NESDRLQEAQQLA
-181 TRMKEQSLSD
+181 TRLKEQSLSD

-221 ADEDEWQAS
+221 TDEDEWQNS
-230 LLTQQNQLRR
+230 LLNQQNQLRR
-240 EKTEQALEESERLRK
+240 EKTEQALAESERLRR
-255 QLTTDMPLLLEQ
+255 QLTSDLPLLQEQ
-267 QQQNQALSIQ
+267 QQQNQALSLQ
-277 LGTLEDQIERV
+277 LGALEDQIERV
-288 QDEQRSVDKNLFE
+288 QDEQRGIDTSLSG
-301 LNELVNSVR
+301 LNDLVNSVR

-321 YGENLRSKLSD
+321 YGENLRSKLAD
-332 LPPLFPL
+332 LPNYFPL
-339 DKLESA
+339 EKLESD
-345 IVNARMAKY
+345 IVKARMAKY
-354 QYESEQDGL
+354 QYETEQDAL
-363 KDTRQLRDKLLA
+363 KDTVQIRNNLLSGD
-375 EEEVTLD
+375 EITLD
-382 RPQLSVLDN
+382 RAQQAVLDN

-442 PDVRPFTPQVMLG
+442 PDVRPLTPAVLLG
-455 IPAALTLAFNPDN
+455 VPTALSLLLDPVN
-468 WLQLPYAI
+468 WLQLPRAI
-476 AENNPLSLTLAGIG
+476 VENNPMTLTLAGLG

-495 WSWFKLAR
+495 WCWAKLGR
-503 HLNQYCDHIAP
+503 HLVQYSHYIAP

-526 TSRLLLRS
+526 TSRLLVRS
-534 LLASLPLPAMVLMV
+534 LLAALPLPAMVLMM
-548 RGLLEGA
+548 RGLLDGA
-555 WQYPFAVAIAR
+555 WQYPFAVAVAR

-574 LLALVMAR
+574 LLALLVAR
-582 HLTLEKGILIHHF
+582 HLTLEKGILILHF
-595 RWPKERVQQV
+595 RWPKEPVQRV
-605 WNQFRTLLLVLI
+605 WGQFRTLLLVLI

-633 FYDSLGRM
+633 FYDSLGRL
-641 AFMIGALWLLLFFA
+641 AFIVGALWLLLFFA
-655 RLNRERLPL
+655 RLNREKLPL
-664 TWGQSDMTKPHLL
+664 TWGQADMTKPHLL

-687 APLLAVIGALFG
+687 APLLAVLGSLFG

-713 SLLMGLGCLL
+713 SLLAGLGCLL
-723 VYYLAR
+723 VYYLAH

-739 AFERAKSK
+739 AFDRAKSK

-753 QRGRDDNQEELSSE
+753 QRERDEDDLSSE

-772 EETELDLDTI
+772 EEPELDLDTI

-815 LSNIE
+815 LSSIE

-825 SKIGGIEQLS
+825 SKVAGIEQLS

-846 FVFILTVVTARNL
+846 FAFILTVVTARNL

-877 GFALTTTSK
+877 GFALTTVSK

-1006 LTRDP
+1006 LTQEP
-1011 KLVQRILE
+1011 KRVQQLLE
-1019 ESIQAST
+1019 QCVQEST
-1026 LVLETPTPEVFLIE
+1026 LVLDTPTPEVFLIE

-1067 HSLVLEKMQQ
+1067 HSLILEKLNQLGMH
-1077 QGLTLPHQQIDI
+1077 LPHQQIDI
-1089 HLSRG
+1089 RMSRG

>member
-1 MLQRLLTLLLLSLIL
+1 MLQRLLCLMLCLSL
-16 LPPAARADDAID
+16 LPFSAVQADDAVT
-28 QIEALL
+28 QVEELL
-34 QSVPKSDTPENQ
+34 QSVPKTDSLENQ
-46 KLRESYQQ
+46 QLRESYQQ
-54 ALQFA
+54 ALQYA
-59 REAERYREQSK
+59 RDAQRYREQGK

-89 LHNYQPADRPPL
+89 LHNYQPQPRPPL
-101 TSLKEEPLRQAIGLS
+101 SSLKEETLRQAISLS
-116 SNRQL
+116 SNRQI
-121 NLRKERQGVMDSLNQ
+121 NLRKERQAVTDSLNQ
-136 LESTGQEYHLR
+136 LESTGQEYHVR
-147 VDDLRKQLQL
+147 VDELRKQLLQ
-157 TRSQLERLSFS
+157 TRSQLDRLSFS
-168 SESDRQQEAQLLL
+168 NESDRLQEAQQLA
-181 TRMKEQSLSD
+181 TRLKEQSLSD

-221 ADEDEWQAS
+221 TDEDEWQNS
-230 LLTQQNQLRR
+230 LLAQQNQLRR
-240 EKTEQALEESERLRK
+240 EKTVQALAESERLRR
-255 QLTTDMPLLLEQ
+255 QLTSDLPLLQEQ
-267 QQQNQALSIQ
+267 QQQNQALSLQ
-277 LGTLEDQIERV
+277 LGALEDQIERV
-288 QDEQRSVDKNLFE
+288 QDEQRGVDTSLSG
-301 LNELVNSVR
+301 LNDLVNSVR

-321 YGENLRSKLSD
+321 YGENLRSKLAD
-332 LPPLFPL
+332 LPAYFPL
-339 DKLESA
+339 EKLESD
-345 IVNARMAKY
+345 IVKARMAKY
-354 QYESEQDGL
+354 QYETEQDAL
-363 KDTRQLRDKLLA
+363 KDPAQIRNELLSGD
-375 EEEVTLD
+375 EITLD
-382 RPQLSVLDN
+382 RAQRAVLDN

-442 PDVRPFTPQVMLG
+442 PDVRPLTPAVLLG
-455 IPAALTLAFNPDN
+455 VPTALSLLLDPVN
-468 WLQLPYAI
+468 WLQLPRAI
-476 AENNPLSLTLAGIG
+476 VENNPMTLTLAGLG

-495 WSWFKLAR
+495 WCWAKLGR
-503 HLNQYCDHIAP
+503 HLVQYSHYIAP

-526 TSRLLLRS
+526 TSRLLMRS
-534 LLASLPLPAMVLMV
+534 LLAALPLPAMVLMV
-548 RGLLEGA
+548 RGLLDGA
-555 WQYPFAVAIAR
+555 WQYPFAVAVAR

-574 LLALVMAR
+574 LLALLVAR
-582 HLTLEKGILIHHF
+582 HLTLEKGILILHF
-595 RWPKERVQQV
+595 RWQKERVQKV
-605 WNQFRTLLLVLI
+605 WGQFRTLLLVLI

-633 FYDSLGRM
+633 FYDSLGRL
-641 AFMIGALWLLLFFA
+641 AFIVGALWLLLFFA
-655 RLNRERLPL
+655 RLNREKLPL
-664 TWGQSDMTKPHLL
+664 TWGQADMTKPHLL

-687 APLLAVIGALFG
+687 APLLAVLGTLFG
-699 YFYTSRILLRQLEL
+699 YFYPSRILLRQLEL
-713 SLLMGLGCLL
+713 SLLAGLGCLL
-723 VYYLAR
+723 VYYLAH

-739 AFERAKSK
+739 AFDRAKSK

-753 QRGRDDNQEELSSE
+753 QREREDDDLSSE

-772 EETELDLDTI
+772 EEPELDLDTI

-795 LGFTMLVVVQWSDLN
+795 LGFTMLVLVQWSDLN

-815 LSNIE
+815 LSSIE

-825 SKIGGIEQLS
+825 SKVAGIEQLS

-846 FVFILTVVTARNL
+846 FAFILTVVTARNL

-877 GFALTTTSK
+877 GFALTTVSK

-1006 LTRDP
+1006 LTQEP
-1011 KLVQRILE
+1011 KRVQQLLE
-1019 ESIQAST
+1019 QCVQEST
-1026 LVLETPTPEVFLIE
+1026 LVLDTPTPEVFLIE

-1067 HSLVLEKMQQ
+1067 HSLILEKLNQLGMH
-1077 QGLTLPHQQIDI
+1077 LPHQQIDI
-1089 HLSRG
+1089 RMSRG

>member
-16 LPPAARADDAID
+16 LPPAVRADDAID

-101 TSLKEEPLRQAIGLS
+101 TSLKEEALRQAIGLS

-1089 HLSRG
+1089 HLSSG

>member
-1 MLQRLLTLLLLSLIL
+1 MLQRLLTFLLLSLLL
-16 LPPAARADDAID
+16 LPAAKADDAIA
-28 QIEALL
+28 QTEALL

-54 ALQFA
+54 ALQYA
-59 REAERYREQSK
+59 REALRYREQSK

-89 LHNYQPADRPPL
+89 LHNYQPLSRPPL
-101 TSLKEEPLRQAIGLS
+101 ATLKEEALRQAIGLS

-168 SESDRQQEAQLLL
+168 SESDRLQESQQLV

-208 LGKLKLQELNLAI
+208 LGKLKLQQLNLAI

-230 LLTQQNQLRR
+230 LLAQQNQLRR
-240 EKTEQALEESERLRK
+240 EKTELALKESERLRK

-267 QQQNQALSIQ
+267 QQKNQALSIQ

-288 QDEQRSVDKNLFE
+288 QDEQRTIDKNLFE
-301 LNELVNSVR
+301 LNDLVNSVR
-310 EQLEWLQISNA
+310 EQLEWLQISTA

-332 LPPLFPL
+332 LPAYFPL
-339 DKLESA
+339 DKLESE

-363 KDTRQLRDKLLA
+363 KDTNLLREKLLSG
-375 EEEVTLD
+375 EEVTLD

-431 REISASHLFWM
+431 RELSASHLFWL

-455 IPAALTLAFNPDN
+455 IPAALALAFNPNN

-476 AENNPLSLTLAGIG
+476 AENSPITLTLASLG
-490 LLVLA
+490 LLVLT
-495 WSWFKLAR
+495 WSWIKLAR
-503 HLNQYCDHIAP
+503 HLSQFCDYIAP

-534 LLASLPLPAMVLMV
+534 LIASLPLPAMVLMV

-555 WQYPFAVAIAR
+555 WQYPFAVAIGR

-582 HLTLEKGILIHHF
+582 HLTLERGILILHF

-687 APLLAVIGALFG
+687 APLLAVIGSLFG
-699 YFYTSRILLRQLEL
+699 YFYTSRTLLRQLEL

-723 VYYLAR
+723 IYYLAR

-747 RAEILA
+747 RAEMLA

-846 FVFILTVVTARNL
+846 FVFILTVVTSRNL

-877 GFALTTTSK
+877 GFALTTISK
-886 YLVILIGALTGFSML
+886 YLVILVGALTGFSML

-1019 ESIQAST
+1019 EAIHAST
-1026 LVLETPTPEVFLIE
+1026 LVLETPSPEVFLIE

>member
-16 LPPAARADDAID
+16 LPPAVRADDAID

-101 TSLKEEPLRQAIGLS
+101 TSLKEEALRQAIGLS

-555 WQYPFAVAIAR
+555 WQYPFAVAVAR

-772 EETELDLDTI
+772 EESELDLDTI

>member
-1 MLQRLLTLLLLSLIL
+1 MLQRLLCLLICFSL
-16 LPPAARADDAID
+16 LPSLAQADDAIT
-28 QIEALL
+28 QVEELL
-34 QSVPKSDTPENQ
+34 QGVPKTDTPENQ
-46 KLRESYQQ
+46 QLRESYQQ
-54 ALQFA
+54 ALQYA
-59 REAERYREQSK
+59 RDAQRYREQGK
-70 AYQQI
+70 VYQQI

-89 LHNYQPADRPPL
+89 LHNYQPQSRPPL
-101 TSLKEEPLRQAIGLS
+101 SSLKEEALRQAISLS
-116 SNRQL
+116 SNRQI
-121 NLRKERQGVMDSLNQ
+121 NLRKERQAVMDGLNQ

-147 VDDLRKQLQL
+147 VDELRKQLLQTRAQL
-157 TRSQLERLSFS
+157 DRLSFS
-168 SESDRQQEAQLLL
+168 NESDRLQEAHQLA
-181 TRMKEQSLSD
+181 TRLKEQSLSD

-221 ADEDEWQAS
+221 TDEDEWQNS
-230 LLTQQNQLRR
+230 LLTQQNLLRR
-240 EKTEQALEESERLRK
+240 EKTEQALAESERLRR
-255 QLTTDMPLLLEQ
+255 QLTSDLPLLQEQ
-267 QQQNQALSIQ
+267 QQQNQALSLQ
-277 LGTLEDQIERV
+277 LGALEEQIERV
-288 QDEQRSVDKNLFE
+288 QDEQRDIDKSLSG
-301 LNELVNSVR
+301 LNDLVNSVR

-321 YGENLRSKLSD
+321 YGENLRSKLAD
-332 LPPLFPL
+332 LPNYFPL
-339 DKLESA
+339 EKLESA
-345 IVNARMAKY
+345 IVKARMAKY
-354 QYESEQDGL
+354 QYETEQDAL
-363 KDTRQLRDKLLA
+363 KDPDQIRDNLLSGDDI
-375 EEEVTLD
+375 TLD
-382 RPQLSVLDN
+382 RAQQAVLDN

-431 REISASHLFWM
+431 RDISASHLFWM
-442 PDVRPFTPQVMLG
+442 PDVRPLTPTVLLG
-455 IPAALTLAFNPDN
+455 VPTALSLLIDPAN
-468 WLQLPYAI
+468 WLQLPRAI
-476 AENNPLSLTLAGIG
+476 VENNPMNLTLAGLG

-495 WSWFKLAR
+495 WCWTKLAR
-503 HLNQYCDHIAP
+503 HLTEYSQYIAP

-526 TSRLLLRS
+526 TSRLLVRS
-534 LLASLPLPAMVLMV
+534 LLAALPLPAMALMM
-548 RGLLEGA
+548 RGLLDGA
-555 WQYPFAVAIAR
+555 WQYPFAVAVAR

-574 LLALVMAR
+574 LLALLVVR
-582 HLTLEKGILIHHF
+582 HLTLEKGILILHF
-595 RWPKERVQQV
+595 RWPKEPVQRV
-605 WNQFRTLLLVLI
+605 WGQFRTLLLVLI

-633 FYDSLGRM
+633 FYDSLGRL
-641 AFMIGALWLLLFFA
+641 AFIVGALWLLLFFA
-655 RLNRERLPL
+655 RLNREKLPL
-664 TWGQSDMTKPHLL
+664 TWGQADMTKPHLL

-687 APLLAVIGALFG
+687 APLLAVLGSLFG
-699 YFYTSRILLRQLEL
+699 YFYTSRTLLRQLEL
-713 SLLMGLGCLL
+713 SLLLGLGCLL
-723 VYYLAR
+723 VYYLAH

-739 AFERAKSK
+739 AFDRAKSK

-753 QRGRDDNQEELSSE
+753 QRERDEDDLSSE

-772 EETELDLDTI
+772 EEPELDLDTI

-815 LSNIE
+815 LSSIE

-825 SKIGGIEQLS
+825 SKVAGIEQLS

-846 FVFILTVVTARNL
+846 FAFILTVVTARSL

-877 GFALTTTSK
+877 GFALTTVSK
-886 YLVILIGALTGFSML
+886 YMVILIGALTGFSML

-1006 LTRDP
+1006 LSQEP
-1011 KLVQRILE
+1011 KRVQQLLE
-1019 ESIQAST
+1019 QCVQESS
-1026 LVLETPTPEVFLIE
+1026 LVLDTPTPEVFLVE

-1067 HSLVLEKMQQ
+1067 HSLVLEKLRQ
-1077 QGLTLPHQQIDI
+1077 QGLELPHQQIDI
-1089 HLSRG
+1089 RMSRG

>member
-1 MLQRLLTLLLLSLIL
+1 MLQRLLCLMLCLSL
-16 LPPAARADDAID
+16 LPFSAAQADDAVT
-28 QIEALL
+28 QVEELL
-34 QSVPKSDTPENQ
+34 QSVPKTDSPENQ
-46 KLRESYQQ
+46 QLRESYQQ
-54 ALQFA
+54 ALQYA
-59 REAERYREQSK
+59 RDAQRYREQGK

-89 LHNYQPADRPPL
+89 LHNYQPQSRPPL
-101 TSLKEEPLRQAIGLS
+101 SSLKEEALRQAIGLS
-116 SNRQL
+116 SNRQI
-121 NLRKERQGVMDSLNQ
+121 NLRKERQAVTDSLNQ
-136 LESTGQEYHLR
+136 LESTGQEYHVR
-147 VDDLRKQLQL
+147 VDELRKQLLQ
-157 TRSQLERLSFS
+157 TRSQLDRLSFS
-168 SESDRQQEAQLLL
+168 NESDRLQEAQQLA
-181 TRMKEQSLSD
+181 TRLKEQSLSD

-221 ADEDEWQAS
+221 TDEDEWQNS
-230 LLTQQNQLRR
+230 LLNQQNQLRR
-240 EKTEQALEESERLRK
+240 EKTEQALAESERLRR
-255 QLTTDMPLLLEQ
+255 QLTSDLPLLQEQ
-267 QQQNQALSIQ
+267 QQQNQALSLQ
-277 LGTLEDQIERV
+277 LGALEDQIERV
-288 QDEQRSVDKNLFE
+288 QDEQRGIDTSLSG
-301 LNELVNSVR
+301 LNDLVNSVR

-321 YGENLRSKLSD
+321 YGENLRSKLAD
-332 LPPLFPL
+332 LPNYFPL
-339 DKLESA
+339 EKLESD
-345 IVNARMAKY
+345 IVKARMAKY
-354 QYESEQDGL
+354 QYETEQDAL
-363 KDTRQLRDKLLA
+363 KDTVQIRNNLLSGD
-375 EEEVTLD
+375 EITLD
-382 RPQLSVLDN
+382 RAQQAVLDN

-442 PDVRPFTPQVMLG
+442 PDVRPLTPAVLLG
-455 IPAALTLAFNPDN
+455 VPTALSLLLDPVN
-468 WLQLPYAI
+468 WLQLPRAI
-476 AENNPLSLTLAGIG
+476 VENNPMTLTLAGLG

-495 WSWFKLAR
+495 WCWAKLGR
-503 HLNQYCDHIAP
+503 HLVQYSHYIAP

-526 TSRLLLRS
+526 TSRLLVRS
-534 LLASLPLPAMVLMV
+534 LLAALPLPAMVLMM
-548 RGLLEGA
+548 RGLLDGA
-555 WQYPFAVAIAR
+555 WQYPFAVAVAR

-574 LLALVMAR
+574 LLALLVAR
-582 HLTLEKGILIHHF
+582 HLTLEKGILILHF
-595 RWPKERVQQV
+595 RWPKEPVQRV
-605 WNQFRTLLLVLI
+605 WGQFRTLLLVLI

-633 FYDSLGRM
+633 FYDSLGRL
-641 AFMIGALWLLLFFA
+641 AFIIGALWLLLFFA
-655 RLNRERLPL
+655 RLNREKLPL
-664 TWGQSDMTKPHLL
+664 TWGQADMTKPHLL

-687 APLLAVIGALFG
+687 APLLAVLGSLFG

-713 SLLMGLGCLL
+713 SLLAGLGCLL
-723 VYYLAR
+723 VYYLAH

-739 AFERAKSK
+739 AFDRAKSK

-753 QRGRDDNQEELSSE
+753 QRERDEDDLSSE

-772 EETELDLDTI
+772 EEPELDLDTI

-815 LSNIE
+815 LSSIE

-825 SKIGGIEQLS
+825 SKVAGIEQLS

-846 FVFILTVVTARNL
+846 FAFILTVVTARNL

-877 GFALTTTSK
+877 GFALTTVSK

-1006 LTRDP
+1006 LTQEP
-1011 KLVQRILE
+1011 KRVQQLLE
-1019 ESIQAST
+1019 QCVQEST
-1026 LVLETPTPEVFLIE
+1026 LVLDTPTPEVFLIE

-1067 HSLVLEKMQQ
+1067 HSLILEKLNQLGMH
-1077 QGLTLPHQQIDI
+1077 LPHQQIDI
-1089 HLSRG
+1089 RMSRG

>member
-1 MLQRLLTLLLLSLIL
+1 MLQRLLCLMLCLSL
-16 LPPAARADDAID
+16 LPFSAAQADDAVT
-28 QIEALL
+28 QVEELL
-34 QSVPKSDTPENQ
+34 QSVPKTDSPENQ
-46 KLRESYQQ
+46 QLRESYQQ
-54 ALQFA
+54 ALQYA
-59 REAERYREQSK
+59 RDAQRYREQGK

-89 LHNYQPADRPPL
+89 LHNYQPQPRPPL
-101 TSLKEEPLRQAIGLS
+101 SSLKEEALRQAIGLS
-116 SNRQL
+116 SNRQI
-121 NLRKERQGVMDSLNQ
+121 NLRKERQAVTDSLNQ
-136 LESTGQEYHLR
+136 LESTGQEYHVR
-147 VDDLRKQLQL
+147 VDELRKQLLQ
-157 TRSQLERLSFS
+157 TRSQLDRLSFS
-168 SESDRQQEAQLLL
+168 NESDRLQEAQQLA
-181 TRMKEQSLSD
+181 TRLKEQSLSD

-221 ADEDEWQAS
+221 TDEDEWQNS
-230 LLTQQNQLRR
+230 LLNQQNQLRR
-240 EKTEQALEESERLRK
+240 EKTEQALAESERLRR
-255 QLTTDMPLLLEQ
+255 QLTSDLPLLQEQ
-267 QQQNQALSIQ
+267 QQQNQALSLQ
-277 LGTLEDQIERV
+277 LGALEDQIERV
-288 QDEQRSVDKNLFE
+288 QDEQRGIDTSLSG
-301 LNELVNSVR
+301 LNDLVNSVR

-321 YGENLRSKLSD
+321 YGENLRSKLAD
-332 LPPLFPL
+332 LPNYFPL
-339 DKLESA
+339 EKLESD
-345 IVNARMAKY
+345 IVKARMAKY
-354 QYESEQDGL
+354 QYETEQDAL
-363 KDTRQLRDKLLA
+363 KDPAQIRNNLLSGD
-375 EEEVTLD
+375 EITLD
-382 RPQLSVLDN
+382 RAQQAVLDN

-442 PDVRPFTPQVMLG
+442 PDVRPLTPAVLLG
-455 IPAALTLAFNPDN
+455 VPTALSLLLDPVN
-468 WLQLPYAI
+468 WLQLPRAI
-476 AENNPLSLTLAGIG
+476 VENNPMTLTLAGLG

-495 WSWFKLAR
+495 WCWAKLGR
-503 HLNQYCDHIAP
+503 HLVQYSHYIAP

-526 TSRLLLRS
+526 TSRLLVRS
-534 LLASLPLPAMVLMV
+534 LLAALPLPAMVLMM
-548 RGLLEGA
+548 RGLLDGA
-555 WQYPFAVAIAR
+555 WQYPFAVAVAR

-574 LLALVMAR
+574 LLALLVAR
-582 HLTLEKGILIHHF
+582 HLTLEKGILILHF
-595 RWPKERVQQV
+595 RWPKEPVQRV
-605 WNQFRTLLLVLI
+605 WGQFRTLLLVLI

-633 FYDSLGRM
+633 FYDSLGRL
-641 AFMIGALWLLLFFA
+641 AFIVGALWLLLFFA
-655 RLNRERLPL
+655 RLNREKLPL
-664 TWGQSDMTKPHLL
+664 TWGQADMTKPHLL

-687 APLLAVIGALFG
+687 APLLAVLGSLFG

-713 SLLMGLGCLL
+713 SLLAGLGCLL
-723 VYYLAR
+723 VYYLAH

-739 AFERAKSK
+739 AFDRAKSK

-753 QRGRDDNQEELSSE
+753 QRERDEDDLSSE

-772 EETELDLDTI
+772 EEPELDLDTI

-815 LSNIE
+815 LSSIE

-825 SKIGGIEQLS
+825 SKVAGIEQLS

-846 FVFILTVVTARNL
+846 FAFILTVVTARNL

-877 GFALTTTSK
+877 GFALTTVSK

-1006 LTRDP
+1006 LTQEP
-1011 KLVQRILE
+1011 KRVQQLLE
-1019 ESIQAST
+1019 QCVQEST
-1026 LVLETPTPEVFLIE
+1026 LVLDTPTPEVFLIE

-1067 HSLVLEKMQQ
+1067 HSLILEKLNQLGMH
-1077 QGLTLPHQQIDI
+1077 LPHQQIDI
-1089 HLSRG
+1089 RMSRG

>member
-1 MLQRLLTLLLLSLIL
+1 MLQRLLTLLLLSLLL
-16 LPPAARADDAID
+16 LPPIVRADDAIA
-28 QIEALL
+28 QAESLL

-89 LHNYQPADRPPL
+89 LHNYQPAARPPL
-101 TSLKEEPLRQAIGLS
+101 ASLKEEALRQAIGLS

-332 LPPLFPL
+332 LPPQFPL

-345 IVNARMAKY
+345 IVSARMAKY

-363 KDTRQLRDKLLA
+363 KDTRQLRDKLMA

-382 RPQLSVLDN
+382 RPQQAVLDN

-476 AENNPLSLTLAGIG
+476 AENSPLSLTLAGIG

-503 HLNQYCDHIAP
+503 HLSLYCDRIAP

-534 LLASLPLPAMVLMV
+534 LLAALPLPAMVLMV

-555 WQYPFAVAIAR
+555 WQYPFAVAVAR

-582 HLTLEKGILIHHF
+582 HLTLERGILIHHF
-595 RWPKERVQQV
+595 RWPREQVQKV
-605 WNQFRTLLLVLI
+605 WGQFRTLLLVLI

-664 TWGQSDMTKPHLL
+664 TWGQTDMTKPHLL

-699 YFYTSRILLRQLEL
+699 YFYTSRTLLRQLEL

-753 QRGRDDNQEELSSE
+753 QRGREEGHDELSSE
-767 IPDVV
+767 TPDVV

>member
-1 MLQRLLTLLLLSLIL
+1 MLQRLLTLFLFCLVPLSS
-16 LPPAARADDAID
+16 AWAEDAVT
-28 QIEALL
+28 QAEALL

-75 LIDYPKESARLKES
+75 LIDYPQESSRLKES
-89 LHNYQPADRPPL
+89 LHNYQPAARPPL
-101 TSLKEEPLRQAIGLS
+101 SRLKEETLRQAIGLS
-116 SNRQL
+116 NNRQL

-157 TRSQLERLSFS
+157 TRSQLDRLSLG
-168 SESDRQQEAQLLL
+168 SESDRLLEAQQLV

-200 LSAQQRND
+200 LSSQQRND

-221 ADEDEWQAS
+221 ADEDEWQTS
-230 LLTQQNQLRR
+230 LLNQQNQLRR
-240 EKTEQALEESERLRK
+240 EKTEQALAESERLRK
-255 QLTTDMPLLLEQ
+255 QLTSDMPLLLEQ
-267 QQQNQALSIQ
+267 QKQNQALSLQ
-277 LGTLEDQIERV
+277 LSGLEDEIERV
-288 QDEQRSVDKNLFE
+288 QDEQRTIDKNLFT

-321 YGENLRSKLSD
+321 YGENLRSKLAD
-332 LPPLFPL
+332 LPAYFPL

-345 IVNARMAKY
+345 IVNARRAKY
-354 QYESEQDGL
+354 QYETEQDDL
-363 KDTRQLRDKLLA
+363 VDPRQLREQLLA
-375 EEEVTLD
+375 GEEVTLD
-382 RPQLSVLDN
+382 RSQQAVLDN

-431 REISASHLFWM
+431 RELSASHLFWL
-442 PDVRPFTPQVMLG
+442 PDVRPFTPQVILG
-455 IPAALTLAFNPDN
+455 IPAALALAFNPNN
-468 WLQLPYAI
+468 WLQLPRAI
-476 AENNPLSLTLAGIG
+476 AENNPLTLTMAGLG

-495 WSWFKLAR
+495 WSWFKLAG
-503 HLNQYCDHIAP
+503 HLVRFCEHVAP

-526 TSRLLLRS
+526 TSRLLLRT
-534 LLASLPLPAMVLMV
+534 LIASLPFPAMVLMV
-548 RGLLEGA
+548 RGLLEGV
-555 WQYPFAVAIAR
+555 WQYPFAVAVGR

-574 LLALVMAR
+574 LLALMMAR

-595 RWPKERVQQV
+595 RWSKERVQRV
-605 WNQFRTLLLVLI
+605 WGQFRTLLLVLI

-633 FYDSLGRM
+633 FYDSLGRL
-641 AFMIGALWLLLFFA
+641 AFIIGALWLLLFFA

-664 TWGQSDMTKPHLL
+664 TWGQSDMSKPHLL

-687 APLLAVIGALFG
+687 APLLAVIGSLFG
-699 YFYTSRILLRQLEL
+699 YFYTSRTLLRQLEL
-713 SLLMGLGCLL
+713 SLLMGLGALL

-753 QRGRDDNQEELSSE
+753 QRDDPNSDLSSE

-795 LGFTMLVVVQWSDLN
+795 LGFTMLLLVQWSDLN

-825 SKIGGIEQLS
+825 NKIGGIEQLS
-835 AITLQDLMLTA
+835 AITLQDLMMTA
-846 FVFILTVVTARNL
+846 FIFILTVVTARNL

-877 GFALTTTSK
+877 GFALTTVSK

-1026 LVLETPTPEVFLIE
+1026 LVLESPTPEVFLVE

-1051 LYVNNMDHR
+1051 IYVNNMDHR

-1067 HSLVLEKMQQ
+1067 HSLVLDKLQQ

-1089 HLSRG
+1089 HLTRG

>member
-16 LPPAARADDAID
+16 LPPAVRADDAID

-101 TSLKEEPLRQAIGLS
+101 TSLKEEALRQAIGLS

-503 HLNQYCDHIAP
+503 HLNQYCDNIAP
-514 RIGKVTQDKFSL
+514 QIGKVTQDKFSL

-555 WQYPFAVAIAR
+555 WQYPFAVAVAR

-582 HLTLEKGILIHHF
+582 HLTLERGILTHHF
-595 RWPKERVQQV
+595 RWPRERVQQV

-713 SLLMGLGCLL
+713 SLLMGLSCLL

>member
-16 LPPAARADDAID
+16 LPPAVRADDAID

-101 TSLKEEPLRQAIGLS
+101 TSLKEEALRQAIGLS

-555 WQYPFAVAIAR
+555 WQYPFAVAVAR

-1067 HSLVLEKMQQ
+1067 HSLVLENMQQ

>member
-16 LPPAARADDAID
+16 LPPAVRADDAID

-101 TSLKEEPLRQAIGLS
+101 TSLKEEALRQAIGLS

-555 WQYPFAVAIAR
+555 WQYPFAVAVAR

-1011 KLVQRILE
+1011 KLVLRILE

>member
-1 MLQRLLTLLLLSLIL
+1 MLQRLLCLMLCLSL
-16 LPPAARADDAID
+16 LPFAAAQADDAVT
-28 QIEALL
+28 QVEELL
-34 QSVPKSDTPENQ
+34 QSVPKTDSPENQ
-46 KLRESYQQ
+46 QLRESYQQ
-54 ALQFA
+54 ALQYA
-59 REAERYREQSK
+59 RDAQRYREQGK

-89 LHNYQPADRPPL
+89 LHNYQPQSRPPL
-101 TSLKEEPLRQAIGLS
+101 SSPKEEALRQAISLS
-116 SNRQL
+116 SNRQI
-121 NLRKERQGVMDSLNQ
+121 NLRKERQAVTDSLNQ
-136 LESTGQEYHLR
+136 LESTGQEYHVR
-147 VDDLRKQLQL
+147 VDELRKQLLQ
-157 TRSQLERLSFS
+157 TRSQLDRLSFS
-168 SESDRQQEAQLLL
+168 NESDRQQEAQQLA
-181 TRMKEQSLSD
+181 TRLKEQSLSD

-221 ADEDEWQAS
+221 TDEDEWQNS
-230 LLTQQNQLRR
+230 LLNQQNQLRR
-240 EKTEQALEESERLRK
+240 EKTEQALAESERLRR
-255 QLTTDMPLLLEQ
+255 QLTSDLPLLQEQ
-267 QQQNQALSIQ
+267 QQQNQALSLQ
-277 LGTLEDQIERV
+277 LGALEDQIERV
-288 QDEQRSVDKNLFE
+288 QDEQRGIDTSLSG
-301 LNELVNSVR
+301 LNDLVNSVR

-321 YGENLRSKLSD
+321 YGENLRSKLAD
-332 LPPLFPL
+332 LPNYFPL
-339 DKLESA
+339 EKLESD
-345 IVNARMAKY
+345 IVKARMAKY
-354 QYESEQDGL
+354 QYETEQDAL
-363 KDTRQLRDKLLA
+363 KDTVQIRNNLLSGD
-375 EEEVTLD
+375 EITLD
-382 RPQLSVLDN
+382 RAQQAVLDN

-442 PDVRPFTPQVMLG
+442 PDVRPLTPAVLLG
-455 IPAALTLAFNPDN
+455 VPTALSLLLDPVN
-468 WLQLPYAI
+468 WLQLPRAI
-476 AENNPLSLTLAGIG
+476 VENNPMTLTLAGLG

-495 WSWFKLAR
+495 WCWAKLGR
-503 HLNQYCDHIAP
+503 HLVQYSHYIAP

-526 TSRLLLRS
+526 TSRLLVRS
-534 LLASLPLPAMVLMV
+534 LLAALPLPAMVLMM
-548 RGLLEGA
+548 RGLLDGA
-555 WQYPFAVAIAR
+555 WQYPFAVAVAR

-574 LLALVMAR
+574 LLALLVAR
-582 HLTLEKGILIHHF
+582 HLTLEKGILILHF
-595 RWPKERVQQV
+595 RWPKEPVQRV
-605 WNQFRTLLLVLI
+605 WGQFRTLLLVLI

-633 FYDSLGRM
+633 FYDSLGRL
-641 AFMIGALWLLLFFA
+641 AFIVGALWLLLFFA
-655 RLNRERLPL
+655 RLNREKLPL
-664 TWGQSDMTKPHLL
+664 TWGQADMTKPHLL

-687 APLLAVIGALFG
+687 APLLAVLGTLFG

-713 SLLMGLGCLL
+713 SLLAGLGCLL
-723 VYYLAR
+723 VYYLAH

-739 AFERAKSK
+739 AFDRAKSK

-753 QRGRDDNQEELSSE
+753 QREREDDDLSSE

-772 EETELDLDTI
+772 EEPELDLDTI

-795 LGFTMLVVVQWSDLN
+795 LGFTMLVLVQWSDLN

-815 LSNIE
+815 LSSIE

-825 SKIGGIEQLS
+825 SKVAGIEQLS

-846 FVFILTVVTARNL
+846 FAFILTVVTARNL

-877 GFALTTTSK
+877 GFALTTVSK

-1006 LTRDP
+1006 LTQEP
-1011 KLVQRILE
+1011 KRVQQLLE
-1019 ESIQAST
+1019 QCVQEST
-1026 LVLETPTPEVFLIE
+1026 LVLDTPTPEVFLIE

-1067 HSLVLEKMQQ
+1067 HSLILEKLNQLGMH
-1077 QGLTLPHQQIDI
+1077 LPHQQIDI
-1089 HLSRG
+1089 RMSRG

>member
-1 MLQRLLTLLLLSLIL
+1 MLQRLLTLLLLSLML
-16 LPPAARADDAID
+16 LPPAVRADDAIA
-28 QIEALL
+28 QAESLL

-75 LIDYPKESARLKES
+75 LIDYPKESAHLKDS
-89 LHNYQPADRPPL
+89 LHNYQPAARPSL
-101 TSLKEEPLRQAIGLS
+101 ANLKEEALRQAIGLS

-288 QDEQRSVDKNLFE
+288 QDEQRSVDKNLFA

-332 LPPLFPL
+332 LPPQFPL

-363 KDTRQLRDKLLA
+363 KDTRQLRDKLMA

-382 RPQLSVLDN
+382 RPQQAVLDN
-391 LLKAR
+391 LLKAQ

-476 AENNPLSLTLAGIG
+476 AENSPLSLTLAGIG

-534 LLASLPLPAMVLMV
+534 LLAALPLPAMVLMV

-555 WQYPFAVAIAR
+555 WQYPFAVAVAR

-582 HLTLEKGILIHHF
+582 HLTLERGILTHHF
-595 RWPKERVQQV
+595 RWPREQVQKV
-605 WNQFRTLLLVLI
+605 WGQFRTLLLVLI

-664 TWGQSDMTKPHLL
+664 TWGQADMTKPHLL

-699 YFYTSRILLRQLEL
+699 YFYTSRTLLRQLEL
-713 SLLMGLGCLL
+713 SLLVGLGCLL

-772 EETELDLDTI
+772 EENELDLDTI

-886 YLVILIGALTGFSML
+886 YMMILIGALTGFSML

-1019 ESIQAST
+1019 ESIQASA

-1077 QGLTLPHQQIDI
+1077 QGLPLPHQQIDI

>member
-1 MLQRLLTLLLLSLIL
+1 MLQRLLCLMLCLSL
-16 LPPAARADDAID
+16 LPFSAVQADDAVT
-28 QIEALL
+28 QVEELL
-34 QSVPKSDTPENQ
+34 QSVPKTDSLENQ
-46 KLRESYQQ
+46 QLRESYQQ
-54 ALQFA
+54 ALQYA
-59 REAERYREQSK
+59 RDAQRYREQGK

-89 LHNYQPADRPPL
+89 LHNYQPQPRPPL
-101 TSLKEEPLRQAIGLS
+101 SSLKEETLRQAISLS
-116 SNRQL
+116 SNRQI
-121 NLRKERQGVMDSLNQ
+121 NLRKERQAVTDSLNQ
-136 LESTGQEYHLR
+136 LESTGQEYHVR
-147 VDDLRKQLQL
+147 VDELRKQLLQ
-157 TRSQLERLSFS
+157 TRSQLDRLSFS
-168 SESDRQQEAQLLL
+168 NESDRLQEAQQLA
-181 TRMKEQSLSD
+181 TRLKEQSLSD

-221 ADEDEWQAS
+221 TDEDEWQNS
-230 LLTQQNQLRR
+230 LLAQQNQLRR
-240 EKTEQALEESERLRK
+240 EKTVQALAESERLRR
-255 QLTTDMPLLLEQ
+255 QLTSDLPLLQEQ
-267 QQQNQALSIQ
+267 QQQNQALSLQ
-277 LGTLEDQIERV
+277 LGALEDQIERV
-288 QDEQRSVDKNLFE
+288 QDEQRGVDTSLSG
-301 LNELVNSVR
+301 LNDLVNSVR

-321 YGENLRSKLSD
+321 YGENLRSKLAD
-332 LPPLFPL
+332 LPAYFPL
-339 DKLESA
+339 EKLESD
-345 IVNARMAKY
+345 IVKARMAKY
-354 QYESEQDGL
+354 QYETEQDAL
-363 KDTRQLRDKLLA
+363 KDPAQIRNELLSGD
-375 EEEVTLD
+375 EITLD
-382 RPQLSVLDN
+382 RAQRAVLDN

-442 PDVRPFTPQVMLG
+442 PDVRPLTPAVLLG
-455 IPAALTLAFNPDN
+455 VPTALSLLLDPVN
-468 WLQLPYAI
+468 WLQLPRAI
-476 AENNPLSLTLAGIG
+476 VENNPMTLTLAGLG

-495 WSWFKLAR
+495 WCWAKLGR
-503 HLNQYCDHIAP
+503 HLVQYSHYIAP

-526 TSRLLLRS
+526 TSRLLVRS
-534 LLASLPLPAMVLMV
+534 LLAALPLPAMVLMM
-548 RGLLEGA
+548 RGLLDGA
-555 WQYPFAVAIAR
+555 WQYPFAVAVAR

-574 LLALVMAR
+574 LLALLVAR
-582 HLTLEKGILIHHF
+582 HLTLEKGILILHF
-595 RWPKERVQQV
+595 RWQKERVQKV
-605 WNQFRTLLLVLI
+605 WGQFRTLLLVLI

-633 FYDSLGRM
+633 FYDSLGRL
-641 AFMIGALWLLLFFA
+641 AFIVGALWLLLFFA
-655 RLNRERLPL
+655 RLNREKLPL
-664 TWGQSDMTKPHLL
+664 TWGQADMTKPHLL

-687 APLLAVIGALFG
+687 APLLAVLGTLFG

-713 SLLMGLGCLL
+713 SLLAGLGCLL
-723 VYYLAR
+723 VYYLAH

-739 AFERAKSK
+739 AFDRAKSK

-753 QRGRDDNQEELSSE
+753 QREREDDDLSSE

-772 EETELDLDTI
+772 EEPELDLDTI

-815 LSNIE
+815 LSSIE

-825 SKIGGIEQLS
+825 SKVAGIEQLS

-846 FVFILTVVTARNL
+846 FAFILTVVTARNL

-877 GFALTTTSK
+877 GFALTTVSK

-1006 LTRDP
+1006 LTQEP
-1011 KLVQRILE
+1011 KRVQQLLE
-1019 ESIQAST
+1019 QCVQEST
-1026 LVLETPTPEVFLIE
+1026 LVLDTPTPEVILIE

-1067 HSLVLEKMQQ
+1067 HSLILEKLNQLGMH
-1077 QGLTLPHQQIDI
+1077 LPHQQIDI
-1089 HLSRG
+1089 RMSRG

>member
-16 LPPAARADDAID
+16 LPPAVRADDAID

-101 TSLKEEPLRQAIGLS
+101 TSLKEEALRQAIGLS

-468 WLQLPYAI
+468 WLQLPHAI

-534 LLASLPLPAMVLMV
+534 LLASIPLPAMVLMV

-555 WQYPFAVAIAR
+555 WQYPFAVAVAR

-595 RWPKERVQQV
+595 RWPRERVQQV

>member
-1 MLQRLLTLLLLSLIL
+1 MLQRLLCLMLCLSL
-16 LPPAARADDAID
+16 LPFSAVQADDAVT
-28 QIEALL
+28 QVEELL
-34 QSVPKSDTPENQ
+34 QSVPKTDSLENQ
-46 KLRESYQQ
+46 QLRESYQQ
-54 ALQFA
+54 ALQYA
-59 REAERYREQSK
+59 RDAQRYREQGK

-89 LHNYQPADRPPL
+89 LHNYQPQPRPPL
-101 TSLKEEPLRQAIGLS
+101 SSLKEETLRQAISLS
-116 SNRQL
+116 SNRQI
-121 NLRKERQGVMDSLNQ
+121 NLRKERQAVTDSLNQ
-136 LESTGQEYHLR
+136 LESTGQEYHVR
-147 VDDLRKQLQL
+147 VDELRKQLLQ
-157 TRSQLERLSFS
+157 TRSQLDRLSFS
-168 SESDRQQEAQLLL
+168 NESDRLQEAQQLA
-181 TRMKEQSLSD
+181 TRLKEQSLSD

-221 ADEDEWQAS
+221 TDEDEWQNS
-230 LLTQQNQLRR
+230 LLAQQNQLRR
-240 EKTEQALEESERLRK
+240 EKTVQALAESERLRR
-255 QLTTDMPLLLEQ
+255 QLTSDLPLLQEQ
-267 QQQNQALSIQ
+267 QQQNQALSLQ
-277 LGTLEDQIERV
+277 LGALEDQIERV
-288 QDEQRSVDKNLFE
+288 QDEQRGVDTSLSG
-301 LNELVNSVR
+301 LNDLVNSVR

-321 YGENLRSKLSD
+321 YGENLRSKLAD
-332 LPPLFPL
+332 LPAYFPL
-339 DKLESA
+339 EKLESD
-345 IVNARMAKY
+345 IVKARMAKY
-354 QYESEQDGL
+354 QYETEQDAL
-363 KDTRQLRDKLLA
+363 KDPAQIRNELLSGD
-375 EEEVTLD
+375 EITLD
-382 RPQLSVLDN
+382 RAQRAVLDN

-442 PDVRPFTPQVMLG
+442 PDVRPLTPAVLLG
-455 IPAALTLAFNPDN
+455 VPTALSLLLDPVN
-468 WLQLPYAI
+468 WLQLPRAI
-476 AENNPLSLTLAGIG
+476 VENNPMTLTLAGLG

-495 WSWFKLAR
+495 WCWAKLGR
-503 HLNQYCDHIAP
+503 HLVQYSHYIAP

-526 TSRLLLRS
+526 TSRLLMRS
-534 LLASLPLPAMVLMV
+534 LLAALPLPAMVLMV
-548 RGLLEGA
+548 RGLLDGA
-555 WQYPFAVAIAR
+555 WQYPFAVAVAR

-574 LLALVMAR
+574 LLALLVAR
-582 HLTLEKGILIHHF
+582 HLTLEKGILILHF
-595 RWPKERVQQV
+595 RWQKERVQKV
-605 WNQFRTLLLVLI
+605 WGQFRTLLLVLI

-624 MANSYQEHA
+624 MANSYQDHA
-633 FYDSLGRM
+633 FYDSLGRL
-641 AFMIGALWLLLFFA
+641 AFIVGALWLLLFFA
-655 RLNRERLPL
+655 RLNREKLPL
-664 TWGQSDMTKPHLL
+664 TWGQADMTKPHLL

-687 APLLAVIGALFG
+687 APLLAVLGTLFG

-713 SLLMGLGCLL
+713 SLLAGLGCLL
-723 VYYLAR
+723 VYYLAH

-739 AFERAKSK
+739 AFDRAKSK

-753 QRGRDDNQEELSSE
+753 QREREDDDLSSE

-772 EETELDLDTI
+772 EEPELDLDTI

-795 LGFTMLVVVQWSDLN
+795 LGFTMLVLVQWSDLN

-815 LSNIE
+815 LSSIE

-825 SKIGGIEQLS
+825 SKVAGIEQLS

-846 FVFILTVVTARNL
+846 FAFILTVVTARNL

-877 GFALTTTSK
+877 GFALTTVSK

-1006 LTRDP
+1006 LTQEP
-1011 KLVQRILE
+1011 KRVQQLLE
-1019 ESIQAST
+1019 QCVQEST
-1026 LVLETPTPEVFLIE
+1026 LVLDTPTPEVFLIE

-1067 HSLVLEKMQQ
+1067 HSLILEKLNQLGMH
-1077 QGLTLPHQQIDI
+1077 LPHQQIDI
-1089 HLSRG
+1089 RMSRG

>member
-1 MLQRLLTLLLLSLIL
+1 MLQRLLTLLLLSLLL
-16 LPPAARADDAID
+16 LPPTVRADDAIA
-28 QIEALL
+28 QAESLL

-89 LHNYQPADRPPL
+89 LHNYQPAARPQL
-101 TSLKEEPLRQAIGLS
+101 ASLKEEALRQAIGLS

-332 LPPLFPL
+332 LPPQFPL

-345 IVNARMAKY
+345 IVSARMAKY

-363 KDTRQLRDKLLA
+363 KDTRQLRDKLMA

-382 RPQLSVLDN
+382 RPQQAVLDN

-476 AENNPLSLTLAGIG
+476 AENSPLSLTLAGIG

-503 HLNQYCDHIAP
+503 HLNLYCDHIAP

-534 LLASLPLPAMVLMV
+534 LLAALPLPAMVLMV

-555 WQYPFAVAIAR
+555 WQYPFAVAVAR

-582 HLTLEKGILIHHF
+582 HLTLERGILIHHF
-595 RWPKERVQQV
+595 RWPREQVQKV
-605 WNQFRTLLLVLI
+605 WGQFRTLLLVLI

-664 TWGQSDMTKPHLL
+664 TWGQTDMTKPHLL

-699 YFYTSRILLRQLEL
+699 YFYTSRTLLRQLEL

-753 QRGRDDNQEELSSE
+753 QRGREEGQDELSSE
-767 IPDVV
+767 TPDVV

>member
-1 MLQRLLTLLLLSLIL
+1 MLQRLLCLMLCLSL
-16 LPPAARADDAID
+16 LPFSTAQADDAIT
-28 QIEALL
+28 QVEELL
-34 QSVPKSDTPENQ
+34 QSVPKTESPENQ
-46 KLRESYQQ
+46 QLRESYQQ
-54 ALQFA
+54 ALQYA
-59 REAERYREQSK
+59 RDAQRYREQGK

-75 LIDYPKESARLKES
+75 LIDYPKESARLKEA
-89 LHNYQPADRPPL
+89 LHNYQPQPRPSL
-101 TSLKEEPLRQAIGLS
+101 SSLKEEALRQAISLS
-116 SNRQL
+116 SNRQI
-121 NLRKERQGVMDSLNQ
+121 NLRKERQAVTDSLNQ

-147 VDDLRKQLQL
+147 VDELRKQLLQ
-157 TRSQLERLSFS
+157 TRSLLDRLSFS
-168 SESDRQQEAQLLL
+168 NESDRLQEAQQLA
-181 TRMKEQSLSD
+181 TRLKEQSLSD

-221 ADEDEWQAS
+221 TDEDEWQAS
-230 LLTQQNQLRR
+230 LLAQQNQLRR
-240 EKTEQALEESERLRK
+240 DKTELALAESERLRR
-255 QLTTDMPLLLEQ
+255 QLTSDLPLLQEQ
-267 QQQNQALSIQ
+267 QQQNQALSLQ
-277 LGTLEDQIERV
+277 LGALEDQIERV
-288 QDEQRSVDKNLFE
+288 QDEQRTIDSALSG
-301 LNELVNSVR
+301 LNDLVNSVR

-321 YGENLRSKLSD
+321 YGENLRSKLAD
-332 LPPLFPL
+332 LPAYFPL
-339 DKLESA
+339 ERLESA
-345 IVNARMAKY
+345 IVKARMAKY
-354 QYESEQDGL
+354 QYETEQDAL
-363 KDTRQLRDKLLA
+363 KDPEQVRNHLLSGDDI
-375 EEEVTLD
+375 TLD
-382 RPQLSVLDN
+382 RAQRAVLDN

-403 NDASDTLIQEQTRL
+403 NDASDTLIQEQTLL

-431 REISASHLFWM
+431 RELSASHLFWM
-442 PDVRPFTPQVMLG
+442 PDVRPLSPAVLLG
-455 IPAALTLAFNPDN
+455 VPAALALVFNPVN
-468 WLQLPYAI
+468 WLQIPKAI
-476 AENNPLSLTLAGIG
+476 AENSPLTLTLAGLA
-490 LLVLA
+490 LLGLA
-495 WSWFKLAR
+495 WCWLKLAR
-503 HLNQYCDHIAP
+503 HLVHYSHYIAP
-514 RIGKVTQDKFSL
+514 SIGKVTQDKFSL

-534 LLASLPLPAMVLMV
+534 VLAALPLPAMVIMV
-548 RGLLEGA
+548 HGLLDGA
-555 WQYPFAVAIAR
+555 WQYPFAVAVAR

-574 LLALVMAR
+574 LLALLVAR
-582 HLTLEKGILIHHF
+582 HLSLEKGILILHF
-595 RWPKERVQQV
+595 RWQKERVQKV
-605 WNQFRTLLLVLI
+605 WGQFRTLLLVLI

-624 MANSYQEHA
+624 MASSYQEHA
-633 FYDSLGRM
+633 FYDSLGRL
-641 AFMIGALWLLLFFA
+641 AFIVGALWLLLFFA
-655 RLNRERLPL
+655 RLNREKLPL
-664 TWGQSDMTKPHLL
+664 TWGQADMSKPHLL

-687 APLLAVIGALFG
+687 APLLAVLGTLFG

-723 VYYLAR
+723 AYYLAH

-739 AFERAKSK
+739 AFDRAKQK

-753 QRGRDDNQEELSSE
+753 QRERDEDDLSSE

-772 EETELDLDTI
+772 EEPELDLDTI

-815 LSNIE
+815 LSSIE

-825 SKIGGIEQLS
+825 SKVAGIEQLS

-846 FVFILTVVTARNL
+846 FAFILTVVTARNL

-877 GFALTTTSK
+877 GFALTTVSK
-886 YLVILIGALTGFSML
+886 YLVLLIGALTGFSML

-1006 LTRDP
+1006 LTQNP
-1011 KLVQRILE
+1011 KQVQQLLE
-1019 ESIQAST
+1019 QCVQEST
-1026 LVLETPTPEVFLIE
+1026 LVLDTPTPEVFLVE

-1067 HSLVLEKMQQ
+1067 HSLILEKLHQIGMH
-1077 QGLTLPHQQIDI
+1077 LPHQQIDI
-1089 HLSRG
+1089 RMSRG

>member
-1 MLQRLLTLLLLSLIL
+1 MLQRLLCLMLCLSL
-16 LPPAARADDAID
+16 LPFSAVQADDAVT
-28 QIEALL
+28 QVEELL
-34 QSVPKSDTPENQ
+34 QSVPKTDSLENQ
-46 KLRESYQQ
+46 QLRESYQQ
-54 ALQFA
+54 ALQYA
-59 REAERYREQSK
+59 RDAQRYREQGK

-89 LHNYQPADRPPL
+89 LHNYQPQPRPPL
-101 TSLKEEPLRQAIGLS
+101 SSLKEETLRQAISLS
-116 SNRQL
+116 SNRQI
-121 NLRKERQGVMDSLNQ
+121 NLRKERQAVTDSLNQ
-136 LESTGQEYHLR
+136 LESTGQEYHVR
-147 VDDLRKQLQL
+147 VDELRKQLLQ
-157 TRSQLERLSFS
+157 TRSQLDRLSFS
-168 SESDRQQEAQLLL
+168 NESDRLQEAQQLA
-181 TRMKEQSLSD
+181 TRLKEQSLSD

-221 ADEDEWQAS
+221 TDEDEWQNS
-230 LLTQQNQLRR
+230 LLAQQNQLRR
-240 EKTEQALEESERLRK
+240 EKTVQALAESERLRR
-255 QLTTDMPLLLEQ
+255 QLTSDLPLLQEQ
-267 QQQNQALSIQ
+267 QQQNQALSLQ
-277 LGTLEDQIERV
+277 LGALEDQIERV
-288 QDEQRSVDKNLFE
+288 QDEQRGVDTSLSG
-301 LNELVNSVR
+301 LNDLVNSVR

-321 YGENLRSKLSD
+321 YGENLRSKLAD
-332 LPPLFPL
+332 LPAYFPL
-339 DKLESA
+339 EKLESD
-345 IVNARMAKY
+345 IVKARMAKY
-354 QYESEQDGL
+354 QYETEQDAL
-363 KDTRQLRDKLLA
+363 KDPAQIRNELLSGD
-375 EEEVTLD
+375 EITLD
-382 RPQLSVLDN
+382 RAQRAVLDN

-442 PDVRPFTPQVMLG
+442 PDVRPLTPAVLLG
-455 IPAALTLAFNPDN
+455 VPTALSLLLDPVN
-468 WLQLPYAI
+468 WLQLPRAI
-476 AENNPLSLTLAGIG
+476 VENNPMTLTLAGLG

-495 WSWFKLAR
+495 WCWAKLGR
-503 HLNQYCDHIAP
+503 HLVQYSHYIAP

-526 TSRLLLRS
+526 TSRLLMRS
-534 LLASLPLPAMVLMV
+534 LLAALPLPAMVLMV
-548 RGLLEGA
+548 RGLLDGA
-555 WQYPFAVAIAR
+555 WQYPFAVAVAR

-574 LLALVMAR
+574 LLALLVAR
-582 HLTLEKGILIHHF
+582 HLTLEKGILILHF
-595 RWPKERVQQV
+595 RWQKERVQKV
-605 WNQFRTLLLVLI
+605 WGQFRTLLLVLI

-624 MANSYQEHA
+624 MANSYQDHA
-633 FYDSLGRM
+633 FYDSLGRL
-641 AFMIGALWLLLFFA
+641 AFIVGALWLLLFFA
-655 RLNRERLPL
+655 RLNREKLPL
-664 TWGQSDMTKPHLL
+664 TWGQADMTKPHLL

-687 APLLAVIGALFG
+687 APLLAVLGTLFG

-713 SLLMGLGCLL
+713 SLLAGLGCLL
-723 VYYLAR
+723 VYYLAH

-739 AFERAKSK
+739 AFDRAKSK

-753 QRGRDDNQEELSSE
+753 QREREDDDLSSE

-772 EETELDLDTI
+772 EEPELDLDTI

-795 LGFTMLVVVQWSDLN
+795 LGFTMLVLVQWSDLN

-815 LSNIE
+815 LSSIE

-825 SKIGGIEQLS
+825 SKVAGIEQLS

-846 FVFILTVVTARNL
+846 FAFILTVVTARNL

-877 GFALTTTSK
+877 GFALTTVSK

-1006 LTRDP
+1006 LTQEP
-1011 KLVQRILE
+1011 KRVQQLLE
-1019 ESIQAST
+1019 QCVQEST
-1026 LVLETPTPEVFLIE
+1026 LVLDTPTPEVFLIE

-1067 HSLVLEKMQQ
+1067 HSLILEKLNKLGMH
-1077 QGLTLPHQQIDI
+1077 LPHQQIDI
-1089 HLSRG
+1089 RMSRG

>member
-16 LPPAARADDAID
+16 LPPAVRADDAIA
-28 QIEALL
+28 QAESLL

-89 LHNYQPADRPPL
+89 LHNYQPAARPPL
-101 TSLKEEPLRQAIGLS
+101 ASLKEEALRQAIGLS

-332 LPPLFPL
+332 LPPQFPL

-345 IVNARMAKY
+345 IVSARMAKY

-363 KDTRQLRDKLLA
+363 KDTRQLRDKLMA

-382 RPQLSVLDN
+382 RPQQAVLDN

-476 AENNPLSLTLAGIG
+476 AENSPLSLTLAGIG

-503 HLNQYCDHIAP
+503 HLNLYCDHIAP

-534 LLASLPLPAMVLMV
+534 LLAALPLPAMVLMV

-555 WQYPFAVAIAR
+555 WQYPFAVAVAR

-582 HLTLEKGILIHHF
+582 HLTLERGILIHHF
-595 RWPKERVQQV
+595 RWPREQVQKV
-605 WNQFRTLLLVLI
+605 WGQFRTLLLVLI

-664 TWGQSDMTKPHLL
+664 TWGQTDMTKPHLL

-687 APLLAVIGALFG
+687 APLLAVLGALFG
-699 YFYTSRILLRQLEL
+699 YFYTSRTLLRQLEL
-713 SLLMGLGCLL
+713 SLLAGLGCLL
-723 VYYLAR
+723 VYYLAH

-739 AFERAKSK
+739 AFDRAKQK

-753 QRGRDDNQEELSSE
+753 QREREEDDLSSE

-772 EETELDLDTI
+772 EEPELDLDTI

>member
-1 MLQRLLTLLLLSLIL
+1 MLQRLLCLMLCLSL
-16 LPPAARADDAID
+16 LPFSAVQADDAVT
-28 QIEALL
+28 QVEELL
-34 QSVPKSDTPENQ
+34 QSVPKTDSLENQ
-46 KLRESYQQ
+46 QLRESYQQ
-54 ALQFA
+54 ALQYA
-59 REAERYREQSK
+59 RDAQRYREQGK

-89 LHNYQPADRPPL
+89 LHNYQPQPRPPL
-101 TSLKEEPLRQAIGLS
+101 SSLKEETLRQAISLS
-116 SNRQL
+116 SNRQI
-121 NLRKERQGVMDSLNQ
+121 NLRKERQAVTDSLNQ
-136 LESTGQEYHLR
+136 LESTGQEYHVR
-147 VDDLRKQLQL
+147 VDELRKQLLQ
-157 TRSQLERLSFS
+157 TRSQLDRLSFS
-168 SESDRQQEAQLLL
+168 NESDRLQEAQQLA
-181 TRMKEQSLSD
+181 TRLKEQSLSD

-221 ADEDEWQAS
+221 TDEDEWQNS
-230 LLTQQNQLRR
+230 LLAQQNQLRR
-240 EKTEQALEESERLRK
+240 EKTVQALAESERLRR
-255 QLTTDMPLLLEQ
+255 QLTSDLPLLQEQ
-267 QQQNQALSIQ
+267 QQQNQALSLQ
-277 LGTLEDQIERV
+277 LGALEDQIERV
-288 QDEQRSVDKNLFE
+288 QDEQRGVDTSLSG
-301 LNELVNSVR
+301 LNDLVNSVR

-321 YGENLRSKLSD
+321 YGENLRSKLAD
-332 LPPLFPL
+332 LPNYFPL
-339 DKLESA
+339 EKLESD
-345 IVNARMAKY
+345 IVKARMAKY
-354 QYESEQDGL
+354 QYETEQDAL
-363 KDTRQLRDKLLA
+363 KDPAQIRNELLSGD
-375 EEEVTLD
+375 EITLD
-382 RPQLSVLDN
+382 RAQRAVLDN

-442 PDVRPFTPQVMLG
+442 PDVRPLTPAVLLG
-455 IPAALTLAFNPDN
+455 VPTALSLLLDPVN
-468 WLQLPYAI
+468 WLQLPRAI
-476 AENNPLSLTLAGIG
+476 VENNPMTLTLAGLG

-495 WSWFKLAR
+495 WCWAKLGR
-503 HLNQYCDHIAP
+503 HLVQYSHYIAP

-526 TSRLLLRS
+526 TSRLLMRS
-534 LLASLPLPAMVLMV
+534 LLAALPLPAMVLMV
-548 RGLLEGA
+548 RGLLDGA
-555 WQYPFAVAIAR
+555 WQYPFAVAVAR

-574 LLALVMAR
+574 LLALLVAR
-582 HLTLEKGILIHHF
+582 HLTLEKGILILHF
-595 RWPKERVQQV
+595 RWQKERVQKV
-605 WNQFRTLLLVLI
+605 WGQFRTLLLVLI

-633 FYDSLGRM
+633 FYDSLGRL
-641 AFMIGALWLLLFFA
+641 AFIVGALWLLLFFA
-655 RLNRERLPL
+655 RLNREKLPL
-664 TWGQSDMTKPHLL
+664 TWGQADMTKPHLL

-687 APLLAVIGALFG
+687 APLLAVLGTLFG

-713 SLLMGLGCLL
+713 SLLAGLGCLL
-723 VYYLAR
+723 VYYLAH

-739 AFERAKSK
+739 AFDRAKSK

-753 QRGRDDNQEELSSE
+753 QREREDDDLSSE

-772 EETELDLDTI
+772 EEPELDLDTI

-795 LGFTMLVVVQWSDLN
+795 LGFTMLVLVQWSDLN

-815 LSNIE
+815 LSSIE

-825 SKIGGIEQLS
+825 SKVAGIEQLS

-846 FVFILTVVTARNL
+846 FAFILTVVTARNL

-877 GFALTTTSK
+877 GFALTTVSK

-1006 LTRDP
+1006 LTQEP
-1011 KLVQRILE
+1011 KRVQQLLE
-1019 ESIQAST
+1019 QCVQEST
-1026 LVLETPTPEVFLIE
+1026 LVLDTPTPEVFLIE

-1067 HSLVLEKMQQ
+1067 HSLILEKLNQLGMH
-1077 QGLTLPHQQIDI
+1077 LPHQQIDI
-1089 HLSRG
+1089 RMSRG

>member
-1 MLQRLLTLLLLSLIL
+1 MLQRLLCLMLCLSL
-16 LPPAARADDAID
+16 LPFSAVQADDAVT
-28 QIEALL
+28 QVEELL
-34 QSVPKSDTPENQ
+34 QSVPKTDSLENQ
-46 KLRESYQQ
+46 QLRESYQQ
-54 ALQFA
+54 ALQYA
-59 REAERYREQSK
+59 RDAQRYREQGK

-89 LHNYQPADRPPL
+89 LHNYQPQPRPPL
-101 TSLKEEPLRQAIGLS
+101 SSLKEETLRQAISLS
-116 SNRQL
+116 SNRQI
-121 NLRKERQGVMDSLNQ
+121 NLRKERQAVTDSLNQ
-136 LESTGQEYHLR
+136 LESTGQEYHVR
-147 VDDLRKQLQL
+147 VDELRKQLLQ
-157 TRSQLERLSFS
+157 TRSQLDRLSFS
-168 SESDRQQEAQLLL
+168 NESDRLQEAQQLA
-181 TRMKEQSLSD
+181 TRLKEQSLSD

-221 ADEDEWQAS
+221 TDEDEWQNS
-230 LLTQQNQLRR
+230 LLAQQNQLRR
-240 EKTEQALEESERLRK
+240 EKTVQALAESERLRR
-255 QLTTDMPLLLEQ
+255 QLTSDLPLLQEQ
-267 QQQNQALSIQ
+267 QQQNQALSLQ
-277 LGTLEDQIERV
+277 LGALEDQIERV
-288 QDEQRSVDKNLFE
+288 QDEQRGIDTSLSG
-301 LNELVNSVR
+301 LNDLVNSVR

-321 YGENLRSKLSD
+321 YGENLRSKLAD
-332 LPPLFPL
+332 LPAYFPL
-339 DKLESA
+339 EKLESD
-345 IVNARMAKY
+345 IVKARMAKY
-354 QYESEQDGL
+354 QYETEQDAL
-363 KDTRQLRDKLLA
+363 KDPAQIRNELLSGD
-375 EEEVTLD
+375 EITLD
-382 RPQLSVLDN
+382 RAQRAVLDN

-442 PDVRPFTPQVMLG
+442 PDVRPLTPAVLLG
-455 IPAALTLAFNPDN
+455 VPTALSLLLDPVN
-468 WLQLPYAI
+468 WLQLPRAI
-476 AENNPLSLTLAGIG
+476 VENNPMTLTLAGLG

-495 WSWFKLAR
+495 WCWAKLGR
-503 HLNQYCDHIAP
+503 HLVQYSHYIAP

-526 TSRLLLRS
+526 TSRLLMRS
-534 LLASLPLPAMVLMV
+534 LLAALPLPAMVLMV
-548 RGLLEGA
+548 RGLLDGA
-555 WQYPFAVAIAR
+555 WQYPFAVAVAR

-574 LLALVMAR
+574 LLALLVAR
-582 HLTLEKGILIHHF
+582 HLTLEKGILILHF
-595 RWPKERVQQV
+595 RWQKERVQKV
-605 WNQFRTLLLVLI
+605 WGQFRTLLLVLI

-633 FYDSLGRM
+633 FYDSLGRL
-641 AFMIGALWLLLFFA
+641 AFIVGALWLLLFFA
-655 RLNRERLPL
+655 RLNREKLPL
-664 TWGQSDMTKPHLL
+664 TWGQADMTKPHLL

-687 APLLAVIGALFG
+687 APLLAVLGTLFG

-713 SLLMGLGCLL
+713 SLLAGLGCLL
-723 VYYLAR
+723 VYYLAH

-739 AFERAKSK
+739 AFDRAKSK

-753 QRGRDDNQEELSSE
+753 QREREDDDLSSE

-772 EETELDLDTI
+772 EEPELDLDTI

-795 LGFTMLVVVQWSDLN
+795 LGFTMLVLVQWSDLN

-815 LSNIE
+815 LSSIE

-825 SKIGGIEQLS
+825 SKVAGIEQLS

-846 FVFILTVVTARNL
+846 FAFILTVVTARNL

-877 GFALTTTSK
+877 GFALTTVSK

-1006 LTRDP
+1006 LTQEP
-1011 KLVQRILE
+1011 KRVQQLLE
-1019 ESIQAST
+1019 QCVQEST
-1026 LVLETPTPEVFLIE
+1026 LVLDTPTPEVFLIE

-1067 HSLVLEKMQQ
+1067 HSLILEKLNQLGMH
-1077 QGLTLPHQQIDI
+1077 LPHQQIDI
-1089 HLSRG
+1089 RMSRG

>member
-16 LPPAARADDAID
+16 LPPAVRADDAIA
-28 QIEALL
+28 QAESLL

-75 LIDYPKESARLKES
+75 LIDYPKESARLKDS
-89 LHNYQPADRPPL
+89 LHNYQPAARPSL
-101 TSLKEEPLRQAIGLS
+101 ANLKEEALRQAIGLS

-288 QDEQRSVDKNLFE
+288 QDEQRSVDKNLFA

-332 LPPLFPL
+332 LPPQFPL

-363 KDTRQLRDKLLA
+363 KDTRQLRDKLMA

-382 RPQLSVLDN
+382 RPQQAVLDN

-476 AENNPLSLTLAGIG
+476 AENSPLSLTLAGIG

-534 LLASLPLPAMVLMV
+534 LLAALPLPAMVLMV

-555 WQYPFAVAIAR
+555 WQYPFAVAVAR

-582 HLTLEKGILIHHF
+582 HLTLERGILTHHF
-595 RWPKERVQQV
+595 RWPREQVQKV
-605 WNQFRTLLLVLI
+605 WGQFRTLLLVLI

-664 TWGQSDMTKPHLL
+664 TWGQTDMTKPHLL

-699 YFYTSRILLRQLEL
+699 YFYTSRTLLRQLEL
-713 SLLMGLGCLL
+713 SLLVGLGCLL

-772 EETELDLDTI
+772 EENELDLDTI

-886 YLVILIGALTGFSML
+886 YLMILIGALTGFSML

-1077 QGLTLPHQQIDI
+1077 QGLPLPHQQIDI

>member
-16 LPPAARADDAID
+16 LPPAVRADDAIA
-28 QIEALL
+28 QAESLL

-75 LIDYPKESARLKES
+75 LIDYPKESARLKDS
-89 LHNYQPADRPPL
+89 LHNYQPAARPSL
-101 TSLKEEPLRQAIGLS
+101 ANLKEEALRQAIGLS

-288 QDEQRSVDKNLFE
+288 QDEQRSVDKNLFA

-332 LPPLFPL
+332 LPPQFPL

-363 KDTRQLRDKLLA
+363 KDTRQLRDKLMA

-382 RPQLSVLDN
+382 RPQQAVLDN

-476 AENNPLSLTLAGIG
+476 AENSPLSLTLAGIG

-534 LLASLPLPAMVLMV
+534 LLAALPLPAMVLMV

-555 WQYPFAVAIAR
+555 WQYPFSVAVAR

-582 HLTLEKGILIHHF
+582 HLTLERGILTHHF
-595 RWPKERVQQV
+595 RWPREQVQKV
-605 WNQFRTLLLVLI
+605 WGQFRTLLLVLI

-664 TWGQSDMTKPHLL
+664 TWGQTDMTKPHLL

-699 YFYTSRILLRQLEL
+699 YFYTSRTLLRQLEL
-713 SLLMGLGCLL
+713 SLLVGLGCLL

-772 EETELDLDTI
+772 EENELDLDTI

-886 YLVILIGALTGFSML
+886 YLMILIGALTGFSML

-1019 ESIQAST
+1019 ESIQASA

-1077 QGLTLPHQQIDI
+1077 QGLPLPHQQIDI